1 MVMGK
6 FKKKIWG
13 MLKDYRKIILYIL
26 TFVILYGTLMTGL
39 VTQKYDLKVGDIPKS
54 DIKAHREIIDE
65 VATEA
70 RKKEAEE
77 KVDKQ
82 YSLRTDIQKQ
92 SEDKVR
98 GFFNSVEK
106 IISQEKI
113 EAEQDKEKDKNQI
126 IEEKAKDIPRTDF
139 KITDSQAKILLSLN
153 ESELKNLE
161 TICVEALTKSYE
173 TPIEDGNPQDLSDAK
188 KVYTDYIASSDLSD
202 LQKGIALKF
211 VNVIEPNF
219 FYDKEKTDELIKE
232 TLKQVSPVMIKKNQI
247 VVNEGEPVT
256 AHQLDLL
263 KALGLLSD
271 STSSIY
277 IYIALGFLVAIVMYL
292 QYGYI
297 KKYYP
302 KIYSDFSKIVMISIL
317 NVFPVILARL
327 FGIISNYLIPLACM
341 PMLMT
346 LLLNYKIS
354 LVTSMLNVLLIA
366 GAVGFNANIIVLAVL
381 NVVLAGTLL
390 RKMQQRNDILYSSIT
405 VAVLSSILTF
415 CIGTLTTNNFMEILA
430 DSTFAAAGAVLS
442 GILTIGLLPFFEST
456 FDIVTNAKL
465 LELSNPNS
473 PLLKKLLMEAP
484 GTYHHSI
491 LVANLAELA
500 AEQVGGNPLLAR
512 IGAYYHDIGKTKRPY
527 FFRENQIGKKNP
539 HDRIKP
545 EVSSRIIL
553 SHVKDGVDLA
563 REYNIPKTIEDF
575 IATHHG
581 ETLVKY
587 FYLTVKNNSE
597 NPDEVKEE
605 DFKYPGP
612 KPMSKEQGILMLADS
627 CEAAV
632 RSINEPTEEK
642 IEKMVNNI
650 IDDKLATG
658 QLDNCDLTLRDIS
671 KIKKCFLKALN
682 GIHHERIEYPEDNN
696 KKESK

>member
-1 MVMGK
+1 MGK
-6 FKKKIWG
+6 LKEKTFDIF
-13 MLKDYRKIILYIL
+13 KDYKKIILYII
-26 TFVILYGTLMTGL
+26 TFIVLYCTLMTGII
-39 VTQKYDLKVGDIPKS
+39 TRKYDLKVGDIPKS

-65 VATEA
+65 SATEA

-82 YSLRTDIQKQ
+82 YSLRTDVQKQ
-92 SEDKVR
+92 SEEKIK
-98 GFFNSVEK
+98 GFFSSVEK
-106 IISQEKI
+106 VL
-113 EAEQDKEKDKNQI
+113 AQDKPE
-126 IEEKAKDIPRTDF
+126 EEKAKLIPRAPF
-139 KITDSQAKILLSLN
+139 KITDAQANKIASMNEQSTKKLERVCIDGLN
-153 ESELKNLE
+153 KAY
-161 TICVEALTKSYE
+161 EA
-173 TPIEDGNPQDLSDAK
+173 PIEDGNEQDLKEAK
-188 KVYTDYIASSDLSD
+188 KEYTDFISSSDLSD
-202 LQKGIALKF
+202 SEKAIALNF
-211 VNVIEPNF
+211 VNVVEPNF

-232 TLKQVSPVMIKKNQI
+232 TLKQVPPVMIKKNQI
-247 VVNEGEPVT
+247 VVSEGEPVT
-256 AHQLDLL
+256 AHQLELL
-263 KALGLLSD
+263 GTLGLLSD
-271 STSSIY
+271 SASGIY
-277 IYIALGFLVAIVMYL
+277 IYIALGVLVIIVMYL

-297 KKYYP
+297 HKYYP
-302 KIYSDFSKIVMISIL
+302 NINKEFSKIVMISIL

-327 FGIISNYLIPLACM
+327 FGMMSNYIIPLACM
-341 PMLMT
+341 PMLIT

-354 LVTSMLNVLLIA
+354 LVFSMLNVILIG
-366 GAVGFNANIIVLAVL
+366 GAVGFNPNIIILAIL
-381 NVVLAGTLL
+381 NVVLGGTLL

-415 CIGTLTTNNFMEILA
+415 SVGTLTTNNFMEILA
-430 DSTFAAAGAVLS
+430 DSTFAAAGAILS
-442 GILTIGLLPFFEST
+442 GILTIGVLPFFEST

-465 LELSNPNS
+465 LELSNPNN

-512 IGAYYHDIGKTKRPY
+512 IGAYYHDVGKTKRPY
-527 FFRENQIGKKNP
+527 FFRENQFGKKNP
-539 HDRIKP
+539 HDRLKP
-545 EVSSRIIL
+545 EVSSKIII
-553 SHVKDGVDLA
+553 SHVKDGSELA
-563 REYNIPKTIEDF
+563 KEYNLPKTIHDF
-575 IATHHG
+575 IVTHHG

-597 NPDEVKEE
+597 NPEEVKEE

-612 KPMSKEQGILMLADS
+612 KPMSKEQGIVMLADS
-627 CEAAV
+627 TEAAV

-650 IDDKLATG
+650 IDDKLASG

-682 GIHHERIEYPEDNN
+682 GIHHERIEYPDDN
-696 KKESK
+696 KKEKK

>member
-1 MVMGK
+1 MGK
-6 FKKKIWG
+6 LKEKTFNVF
-13 MLKDYRKIILYIL
+13 KDYKKIILYII
-26 TFVILYGTLMTGL
+26 TFIVLYCTLMTGII
-39 VTQKYDLKVGDIPKS
+39 TRKYDLKVGDIPKS

-65 VATEA
+65 SATEA

-82 YSLRTDIQKQ
+82 YSLRTDVQKQ
-92 SEDKVR
+92 SEEKIK
-98 GFFNSVEK
+98 GFFSSVEK
-106 IISQEKI
+106 VL
-113 EAEQDKEKDKNQI
+113 AQDKTE
-126 IEEKAKDIPRTDF
+126 EEKAKLIPRVPF
-139 KITDSQAKILLSLN
+139 KITDAQANKIASMNEQDIKKLESLCIDALN
-153 ESELKNLE
+153 KAY
-161 TICVEALTKSYE
+161 EA
-173 TPIEDGNPQDLSDAK
+173 PIEDGNNQDLKDAK
-188 KVYTDYIASSDLSD
+188 KEYTDFISSSDLSD
-202 LQKGIALKF
+202 SEKAIALNF
-211 VNVIEPNF
+211 VNVVEPNF

-232 TLKQVSPVMIKKNQI
+232 TLKQVPPVMIKKNQI
-247 VVNEGEPVT
+247 VVSEGEPVT
-256 AHQLDLL
+256 AHQLELL
-263 KALGLLSD
+263 GTLGLLSD
-271 STSSIY
+271 SASGIY
-277 IYIALGFLVAIVMYL
+277 IYIALGILVIIVMYL

-297 KKYYP
+297 HKYYP
-302 KIYSDFSKIVMISIL
+302 NINKEFSKIVMISIL

-327 FGIISNYLIPLACM
+327 FGMMSNYIIPLACM
-341 PMLMT
+341 PMLIT

-354 LVTSMLNVLLIA
+354 LVFSMLNVILIG
-366 GAVGFNANIIVLAVL
+366 GAVGFNPNIIILAIL
-381 NVVLAGTLL
+381 NVVLGGTLL

-415 CIGTLTTNNFMEILA
+415 SVGTLTTNNFMEILA

-442 GILTIGLLPFFEST
+442 GILTIGVLPFFEST

-465 LELSNPNS
+465 LELSNPNN

-512 IGAYYHDIGKTKRPY
+512 IGAYYHDVGKTKRPY
-527 FFRENQIGKKNP
+527 FFRENQFGKKNP
-539 HDRIKP
+539 HDRLKP
-545 EVSSRIIL
+545 EVSSKIII
-553 SHVKDGVDLA
+553 SHVKDGSELA
-563 REYNIPKTIEDF
+563 KEYNLPKTIHDF
-575 IATHHG
+575 IVTHHG

-612 KPMSKEQGILMLADS
+612 KPMSKEQGIVMLADS
-627 CEAAV
+627 TEAAV

-682 GIHHERIEYPEDNN
+682 GIHHERIEYPDDN
-696 KKESK
+696 KKEKK

>member
-1 MVMGK
+1 MGK
-6 FKKKIWG
+6 LKEKTFDIF
-13 MLKDYRKIILYIL
+13 KDYKKIILYII
-26 TFVILYGTLMTGL
+26 TFIVLYCTLMTGII
-39 VTQKYDLKVGDIPKS
+39 TRKYDLKVGDIPKS

-65 VATEA
+65 SATEA

-82 YSLRTDIQKQ
+82 YSLRTDVQKQ
-92 SEDKVR
+92 SEEKIK
-98 GFFNSVEK
+98 GFFSSVEK
-106 IISQEKI
+106 VL
-113 EAEQDKEKDKNQI
+113 AQDKPE
-126 IEEKAKDIPRTDF
+126 EEKAKLIPRAPF
-139 KITDSQAKILLSLN
+139 KITDAQANKIASMNEQSTKKLESVCIDGLN
-153 ESELKNLE
+153 KAY
-161 TICVEALTKSYE
+161 EA
-173 TPIEDGNPQDLSDAK
+173 PIEDGNEQDLKEAK
-188 KVYTDYIASSDLSD
+188 KEYTDFISSSDLSD
-202 LQKGIALKF
+202 SEKAIALNF
-211 VNVIEPNF
+211 VNVVEPNF

-232 TLKQVSPVMIKKNQI
+232 TLKQVPPVMIKKNQI
-247 VVNEGEPVT
+247 VVSEGEPVT
-256 AHQLDLL
+256 AHQLELL
-263 KALGLLSD
+263 GTLGLLSD
-271 STSSIY
+271 SASALY
-277 IYIALGFLVAIVMYL
+277 IYIALGVLVIIVMYL

-297 KKYYP
+297 NKYYP
-302 KIYSDFSKIVMISIL
+302 DINKEFSKIVMISIL

-327 FGIISNYLIPLACM
+327 FGMMSNYIIPLACM
-341 PMLMT
+341 PMLIT

-354 LVTSMLNVLLIA
+354 LVFSMLNVILIG
-366 GAVGFNANIIVLAVL
+366 GAVGFNPNIIILAIL
-381 NVVLAGTLL
+381 NVVLGGTLL

-415 CIGTLTTNNFMEILA
+415 SVGTLTTNNFMEILA
-430 DSTFAAAGAVLS
+430 DSTFAAAGAILS
-442 GILTIGLLPFFEST
+442 GILTIGVLPFFEST

-465 LELSNPNS
+465 LELSNPNN

-512 IGAYYHDIGKTKRPY
+512 IGAYYHDVGKTKRPY
-527 FFRENQIGKKNP
+527 FFRENQFGKKNP
-539 HDRIKP
+539 HDRLKP
-545 EVSSRIIL
+545 EVSSKIII
-553 SHVKDGVDLA
+553 SHVKDGSELA
-563 REYNIPKTIEDF
+563 KEYNLPKTIHDF
-575 IATHHG
+575 IVTHHG

-597 NPDEVKEE
+597 NPEEVKEE

-612 KPMSKEQGILMLADS
+612 KPMSKEQGIVMLADS
-627 CEAAV
+627 TEAAV

-650 IDDKLATG
+650 IDDKLASG

-682 GIHHERIEYPEDNN
+682 GIHHERIEYPDDN
-696 KKESK
+696 KKEKK

>member
-1 MVMGK
+1 MGK
-6 FKKKIWG
+6 LKEKTFDIF
-13 MLKDYRKIILYIL
+13 KDYKKIILYII
-26 TFVILYGTLMTGL
+26 TFIVLYCTLMTGII
-39 VTQKYDLKVGDIPKS
+39 TRKYDLKVGDIPKS

-65 VATEA
+65 SATEA

-82 YSLRTDIQKQ
+82 YSLRTDVQKQ
-92 SEDKVR
+92 SEEKIK
-98 GFFNSVEK
+98 GFFSSVEK
-106 IISQEKI
+106 VL
-113 EAEQDKEKDKNQI
+113 AQDKPE
-126 IEEKAKDIPRTDF
+126 EEKAKLIPRAPF
-139 KITDSQAKILLSLN
+139 KITDAQANKIASMNEQSTKKLESVCIDALN
-153 ESELKNLE
+153 KAY
-161 TICVEALTKSYE
+161 EA
-173 TPIEDGNPQDLSDAK
+173 PIEDGNEQDLKEAK
-188 KVYTDYIASSDLSD
+188 KEYTDFISSSDLSD
-202 LQKGIALKF
+202 SEKAIALNF
-211 VNVIEPNF
+211 VNVVEPNF

-232 TLKQVSPVMIKKNQI
+232 TLKQVPPVMIKKNQI
-247 VVNEGEPVT
+247 VVSEGEPVT
-256 AHQLDLL
+256 AHQLELL
-263 KALGLLSD
+263 GTLGLLSD
-271 STSSIY
+271 SASALY
-277 IYIALGFLVAIVMYL
+277 IYIALGVLVIIVMYL

-297 KKYYP
+297 HKYYP
-302 KIYSDFSKIVMISIL
+302 AINKEFSKIVMISIL

-327 FGIISNYLIPLACM
+327 FGMMSNYIIPLACM
-341 PMLMT
+341 PMLIT

-354 LVTSMLNVLLIA
+354 LVFSMLNVILIG
-366 GAVGFNANIIVLAVL
+366 GAVGFNPNIIILAIL
-381 NVVLAGTLL
+381 NVVLGGTLL

-415 CIGTLTTNNFMEILA
+415 SVGTLTTNNFMEILA
-430 DSTFAAAGAVLS
+430 DSTFAAAGAILS
-442 GILTIGLLPFFEST
+442 GILTIGVLPFFEST

-465 LELSNPNS
+465 LELSNPNN

-512 IGAYYHDIGKTKRPY
+512 IGAYYHDVGKTKRPY
-527 FFRENQIGKKNP
+527 FFRENQFGKKNP
-539 HDRIKP
+539 HDRLKP
-545 EVSSRIIL
+545 EVSSKIII
-553 SHVKDGVDLA
+553 SHVKDGSELA
-563 REYNIPKTIEDF
+563 KEYNLPKTIHDF
-575 IATHHG
+575 IVTHHG

-612 KPMSKEQGILMLADS
+612 KPMSKEQGIVMLADS
-627 CEAAV
+627 TEAAV

-650 IDDKLATG
+650 IDDKLASG

-682 GIHHERIEYPEDNN
+682 GIHHERIEYPDDN
-696 KKESK
+696 KKEKK

>member
-1 MVMGK
+1 MGK
-6 FKKKIWG
+6 LKEKTFNVF
-13 MLKDYRKIILYIL
+13 KDYKKIILYII
-26 TFVILYGTLMTGL
+26 TFIVLYCTLMTGII
-39 VTQKYDLKVGDIPKS
+39 TRKYDLKVGDIPKS

-65 VATEA
+65 SATEA

-82 YSLRTDIQKQ
+82 YSLRTDVQKQ
-92 SEDKVR
+92 SEEKIK
-98 GFFNSVEK
+98 GFFSSVEK
-106 IISQEKI
+106 VL
-113 EAEQDKEKDKNQI
+113 AQDKPE
-126 IEEKAKDIPRTDF
+126 EEKAKLIPRVPF
-139 KITDSQAKILLSLN
+139 KITDAQANKIASMNEQDIKKLESLCIDALN
-153 ESELKNLE
+153 KAY
-161 TICVEALTKSYE
+161 EA
-173 TPIEDGNPQDLSDAK
+173 PIEDGNNQDLKDAK
-188 KVYTDYIASSDLSD
+188 KEYTDFISSSDLSD
-202 LQKGIALKF
+202 SEKAIALNF
-211 VNVIEPNF
+211 VNVVEPNF

-232 TLKQVSPVMIKKNQI
+232 TLKQVPPVMIKKNQI
-247 VVNEGEPVT
+247 VVSEGEPVT
-256 AHQLDLL
+256 AHQLELL
-263 KALGLLSD
+263 GTLGLLSD
-271 STSSIY
+271 SASGIY
-277 IYIALGFLVAIVMYL
+277 IYIALGILVIIVMYL

-297 KKYYP
+297 HKYYP
-302 KIYSDFSKIVMISIL
+302 NINKEFSKIVMISIL

-327 FGIISNYLIPLACM
+327 FGMMSNYIIPLACM
-341 PMLMT
+341 PMLIT

-354 LVTSMLNVLLIA
+354 LVFSMLNVILIG
-366 GAVGFNANIIVLAVL
+366 GAVGFNPNIIILAIL
-381 NVVLAGTLL
+381 NVVLGGTLL

-415 CIGTLTTNNFMEILA
+415 SVGTLTTNNFMEILA

-442 GILTIGLLPFFEST
+442 GILTIGVLPFFEST
-456 FDIVTNAKL
+456 FYIVTNAKL
-465 LELSNPNS
+465 LELSNPNN

-512 IGAYYHDIGKTKRPY
+512 IGAYYHDVGKTKRPY
-527 FFRENQIGKKNP
+527 FFRENQFGKKNP
-539 HDRIKP
+539 HDRLKP
-545 EVSSRIIL
+545 EVSSKIII
-553 SHVKDGVDLA
+553 SHVKDGSELA
-563 REYNIPKTIEDF
+563 KEYNLPKTIHDF
-575 IATHHG
+575 IVTHHG

-612 KPMSKEQGILMLADS
+612 KPMSKEQGIVMLADS
-627 CEAAV
+627 TEAAV

-682 GIHHERIEYPEDNN
+682 GIHHERIEYPDDN
-696 KKESK
+696 KKEKK

>member
-1 MVMGK
+1 MGK
-6 FKKKIWG
+6 LKEKTFDIF
-13 MLKDYRKIILYIL
+13 KDYKKIILYII
-26 TFVILYGTLMTGL
+26 TFIVLYCTLMTGII
-39 VTQKYDLKVGDIPKS
+39 TRKYDLKVGDIPKS

-65 VATEA
+65 SATEA

-82 YSLRTDIQKQ
+82 YSLRTDVQKQ
-92 SEDKVR
+92 SEEKIK
-98 GFFNSVEK
+98 GFFSSVEK
-106 IISQEKI
+106 VL
-113 EAEQDKEKDKNQI
+113 AQDKPE
-126 IEEKAKDIPRTDF
+126 EEKAKLIPRAPF
-139 KITDSQAKILLSLN
+139 KITDAQANKIASMNEQSTKKLESVCIDGLN
-153 ESELKNLE
+153 KAY
-161 TICVEALTKSYE
+161 EA
-173 TPIEDGNPQDLSDAK
+173 PIEDGNEQDLKEAK
-188 KVYTDYIASSDLSD
+188 KEYTDFISSSDLSD
-202 LQKGIALKF
+202 SEKAIALNF
-211 VNVIEPNF
+211 VNVVEPNF

-232 TLKQVSPVMIKKNQI
+232 TLKQVPPVMIKKNQI
-247 VVNEGEPVT
+247 VVSEGEPVT
-256 AHQLDLL
+256 AHQLELL
-263 KALGLLSD
+263 GTLGLLSD
-271 STSSIY
+271 SASALY
-277 IYIALGFLVAIVMYL
+277 IYIALGVLVIIVMYL

-297 KKYYP
+297 HKYYP
-302 KIYSDFSKIVMISIL
+302 AINKEFSKIVMISIL

-327 FGIISNYLIPLACM
+327 FGMMSNYIIPLACM
-341 PMLMT
+341 PMLIT

-354 LVTSMLNVLLIA
+354 LVFSMLNVILIG
-366 GAVGFNANIIVLAVL
+366 GAVGFNPNIIILAIL
-381 NVVLAGTLL
+381 NVVLGGTLL

-415 CIGTLTTNNFMEILA
+415 SVGTLTTNNFMEILA
-430 DSTFAAAGAVLS
+430 DSTFAAAGAILS
-442 GILTIGLLPFFEST
+442 GILTIGVLPFFEST

-465 LELSNPNS
+465 LELSNPNN

-512 IGAYYHDIGKTKRPY
+512 IGAYYHDVGKTKRPY
-527 FFRENQIGKKNP
+527 FFRENQFGKKNP
-539 HDRIKP
+539 HDRLKP
-545 EVSSRIIL
+545 EVSSKIII
-553 SHVKDGVDLA
+553 SHVKDGSELA
-563 REYNIPKTIEDF
+563 KEYNLPKTIHDF
-575 IATHHG
+575 IVTHHG

-612 KPMSKEQGILMLADS
+612 KPMSKEQGIVMLADS
-627 CEAAV
+627 TEAAV

-682 GIHHERIEYPEDNN
+682 GIHHERIEYPDDN
-696 KKESK
+696 KKEKK

>member
-1 MVMGK
+1 MGK
-6 FKKKIWG
+6 LKEKTFNVF
-13 MLKDYRKIILYIL
+13 KDYKKIILYII
-26 TFVILYGTLMTGL
+26 TFIVLYCTLMTGII
-39 VTQKYDLKVGDIPKS
+39 TRKYDLKVGDIPKS

-65 VATEA
+65 SATEA

-82 YSLRTDIQKQ
+82 YSLRTDVQKQ
-92 SEDKVR
+92 SEEKIK
-98 GFFNSVEK
+98 GFFSSVEK
-106 IISQEKI
+106 VL
-113 EAEQDKEKDKNQI
+113 AQDKPE
-126 IEEKAKDIPRTDF
+126 EEKAKLIPRVPF
-139 KITDSQAKILLSLN
+139 KITDAQANKIASMNEQDIKKLESLCIDALN
-153 ESELKNLE
+153 KAY
-161 TICVEALTKSYE
+161 EA
-173 TPIEDGNPQDLSDAK
+173 PIEDGNNQDLKDAK
-188 KVYTDYIASSDLSD
+188 KEYTDFISSSDLSD
-202 LQKGIALKF
+202 SEKAIALNF
-211 VNVIEPNF
+211 VNVVEPNF

-232 TLKQVSPVMIKKNQI
+232 TLKQVPPVMIKKNQI
-247 VVNEGEPVT
+247 VVSEGEPVT
-256 AHQLDLL
+256 AHQLELL
-263 KALGLLSD
+263 GTLGLLSD
-271 STSSIY
+271 SASGIY
-277 IYIALGFLVAIVMYL
+277 IYIALGILVIIVMYL

-297 KKYYP
+297 HKYYP
-302 KIYSDFSKIVMISIL
+302 TINKEFSKIVMISIL

-327 FGIISNYLIPLACM
+327 FGMMSNYIIPLACM
-341 PMLMT
+341 PMLIT

-354 LVTSMLNVLLIA
+354 LVFSMLNVILIG
-366 GAVGFNANIIVLAVL
+366 GAVGFNPNIIILAIL
-381 NVVLAGTLL
+381 NVVLGGTLL

-415 CIGTLTTNNFMEILA
+415 SVGTLTTNNFMEILA

-442 GILTIGLLPFFEST
+442 GILTIGVLPFFEST

-465 LELSNPNS
+465 LELSNPNN

-512 IGAYYHDIGKTKRPY
+512 IGAYYHDVGKTKRPY
-527 FFRENQIGKKNP
+527 FFRENQFGKKNP
-539 HDRIKP
+539 HDRLKP
-545 EVSSRIIL
+545 EVSSKIII
-553 SHVKDGVDLA
+553 SHVKDGSELA
-563 REYNIPKTIEDF
+563 KEYNLPKTIHDF
-575 IATHHG
+575 IVTHHG

-612 KPMSKEQGILMLADS
+612 KPMSKEQGIVMLADS
-627 CEAAV
+627 TEAAV

-682 GIHHERIEYPEDNN
+682 GIHHERIEYPDDN
-696 KKESK
+696 KKEKK

>member
-1 MVMGK
+1 MGK
-6 FKKKIWG
+6 LKEKTFDIF
-13 MLKDYRKIILYIL
+13 KDYKKIILYII
-26 TFVILYGTLMTGL
+26 TFIVLYCTLMTGII
-39 VTQKYDLKVGDIPKS
+39 TRKYDLKVGDIPKS

-65 VATEA
+65 SATEA

-82 YSLRTDIQKQ
+82 YSLRTDVQKQ
-92 SEDKVR
+92 SEEKIK
-98 GFFNSVEK
+98 GFFSSVEK
-106 IISQEKI
+106 VL
-113 EAEQDKEKDKNQI
+113 AQDKPE
-126 IEEKAKDIPRTDF
+126 EEKAKLIPRAPF
-139 KITDSQAKILLSLN
+139 KITDAQANKIASMNEQSTKKLESVCIDGLN
-153 ESELKNLE
+153 KAY
-161 TICVEALTKSYE
+161 EA
-173 TPIEDGNPQDLSDAK
+173 PIEDGNEQDLKEAK
-188 KVYTDYIASSDLSD
+188 KEYTDFISSSDLSD
-202 LQKGIALKF
+202 SEKAIALNF
-211 VNVIEPNF
+211 VNVVEPNF

-232 TLKQVSPVMIKKNQI
+232 TLKQVPPVMIKKNQI
-247 VVNEGEPVT
+247 VVSEGEPVT
-256 AHQLDLL
+256 AHQLELL
-263 KALGLLSD
+263 GTLGLLSD
-271 STSSIY
+271 SASAIC
-277 IYIALGFLVAIVMYL
+277 IYIALGVLVIIVMYL

-297 KKYYP
+297 HKYYTAIN
-302 KIYSDFSKIVMISIL
+302 KEFSKIVMISIL

-327 FGIISNYLIPLACM
+327 FGMMSNYIIPLACM
-341 PMLMT
+341 PMLIT

-354 LVTSMLNVLLIA
+354 LVFSMLNVILIG
-366 GAVGFNANIIVLAVL
+366 GAVGFNPNIIILAIL
-381 NVVLAGTLL
+381 NVVLGGTLL

-415 CIGTLTTNNFMEILA
+415 SVGTLTTNNFMEILA
-430 DSTFAAAGAVLS
+430 DSTFAAAGAILS
-442 GILTIGLLPFFEST
+442 GILTIGVLPFFEST

-465 LELSNPNS
+465 LELSNPNN

-512 IGAYYHDIGKTKRPY
+512 IGAYYHDVGKTKRPY
-527 FFRENQIGKKNP
+527 FFRENQFGKKNP
-539 HDRIKP
+539 HDRLKP
-545 EVSSRIIL
+545 EASSKIII
-553 SHVKDGVDLA
+553 SHVKDGSELA
-563 REYNIPKTIEDF
+563 KEYNLPKTIHDF
-575 IATHHG
+575 IVTHHG

-612 KPMSKEQGILMLADS
+612 KPMSKEQGIVMLADS
-627 CEAAV
+627 TEAAV

-650 IDDKLATG
+650 IDDKLASG

-682 GIHHERIEYPEDNN
+682 GIHHERIEYPDDN
-696 KKESK
+696 KKEKK

>member
-1 MVMGK
+1 MGK
-6 FKKKIWG
+6 LKEKTFNVF
-13 MLKDYRKIILYIL
+13 KDYKKIILYII
-26 TFVILYGTLMTGL
+26 TFIVLYCTLMTGII
-39 VTQKYDLKVGDIPKS
+39 TRKYDLKVGDIPKS

-65 VATEA
+65 SATEA

-82 YSLRTDIQKQ
+82 YSLRTDVQKQ
-92 SEDKVR
+92 SEEKIK
-98 GFFNSVEK
+98 GFFSSVEK
-106 IISQEKI
+106 VL
-113 EAEQDKEKDKNQI
+113 AQDKPE
-126 IEEKAKDIPRTDF
+126 EEKAKLIPRVPF
-139 KITDSQAKILLSLN
+139 KITDAQANKIASMNEQDIKKLESLCIDALN
-153 ESELKNLE
+153 K
-161 TICVEALTKSYE
+161 VYEA
-173 TPIEDGNPQDLSDAK
+173 PIEDGNNQDLKDAK
-188 KVYTDYIASSDLSD
+188 KEYTDFISSSDLSD
-202 LQKGIALKF
+202 SEKAIALNF
-211 VNVIEPNF
+211 VNVVEPNF

-232 TLKQVSPVMIKKNQI
+232 TLKQVPPVMIKKNQI
-247 VVNEGEPVT
+247 VVSEGEPVT
-256 AHQLDLL
+256 AHQLELL
-263 KALGLLSD
+263 GTLGLLSD
-271 STSSIY
+271 SASGIY
-277 IYIALGFLVAIVMYL
+277 IYIALGILVIIVMYL

-297 KKYYP
+297 HKYYP
-302 KIYSDFSKIVMISIL
+302 NINKEFSKIVMISIL

-327 FGIISNYLIPLACM
+327 FGMMSNYIIPLACM
-341 PMLMT
+341 PMLIT

-354 LVTSMLNVLLIA
+354 LVFSMLNVILIG
-366 GAVGFNANIIVLAVL
+366 GAVGFNPNIIILAIL
-381 NVVLAGTLL
+381 NVVLGGTLL

-415 CIGTLTTNNFMEILA
+415 SVGTLTTNNFMEILA

-442 GILTIGLLPFFEST
+442 GILTIGVLPFFEST

-465 LELSNPNS
+465 LELSNPNN

-512 IGAYYHDIGKTKRPY
+512 IGAYYHDVGKTKRPY
-527 FFRENQIGKKNP
+527 FFRENQFGKKNP
-539 HDRIKP
+539 HDRLKP
-545 EVSSRIIL
+545 EVSSKIII
-553 SHVKDGVDLA
+553 SHVKDGSELA
-563 REYNIPKTIEDF
+563 KEYNLPKTIHDF
-575 IATHHG
+575 IVTHHG

-612 KPMSKEQGILMLADS
+612 KPMSKEQGIVMLADS
-627 CEAAV
+627 TEAAV

-682 GIHHERIEYPEDNN
+682 GIHHERIEYPDDN
-696 KKESK
+696 KKEKK

>member
-1 MVMGK
+1 MGK
-6 FKKKIWG
+6 LKEKTFNVF
-13 MLKDYRKIILYIL
+13 KDYKKIILYII
-26 TFVILYGTLMTGL
+26 TFIVLYCTLMTGII
-39 VTQKYDLKVGDIPKS
+39 TRKYDLKVGDIPKS

-65 VATEA
+65 SATEA

-82 YSLRTDIQKQ
+82 YSLRTDVQKQ
-92 SEDKVR
+92 SEEKIK
-98 GFFNSVEK
+98 GFFSSVEK
-106 IISQEKI
+106 VL
-113 EAEQDKEKDKNQI
+113 AQDKPE
-126 IEEKAKDIPRTDF
+126 EEKAKLIPRAPF
-139 KITDSQAKILLSLN
+139 KITDAQANKIASMNEQSTKKLESVCIDGLN
-153 ESELKNLE
+153 KAY
-161 TICVEALTKSYE
+161 EA
-173 TPIEDGNPQDLSDAK
+173 PIEDGNEQDLKEAK
-188 KVYTDYIASSDLSD
+188 KEYTDFISSSDLSD
-202 LQKGIALKF
+202 SEKAIALNF
-211 VNVIEPNF
+211 VNVVEPNF

-232 TLKQVSPVMIKKNQI
+232 TLKQVPPVMIKKNQI
-247 VVNEGEPVT
+247 VVSEGEPVT
-256 AHQLDLL
+256 AHQLELL
-263 KALGLLSD
+263 GTLGLLSD
-271 STSSIY
+271 SASALY
-277 IYIALGFLVAIVMYL
+277 IYIALGVLVIIVMYL

-297 KKYYP
+297 HKYYP
-302 KIYSDFSKIVMISIL
+302 AINKEFSKIVMISIL

-327 FGIISNYLIPLACM
+327 FGMMSNYIIPLACM
-341 PMLMT
+341 PMLIT

-354 LVTSMLNVLLIA
+354 LVFSMLNVILIG
-366 GAVGFNANIIVLAVL
+366 GAVGFNPNIIILAIL
-381 NVVLAGTLL
+381 NVVLGGTLL

-415 CIGTLTTNNFMEILA
+415 SVGTLTTNNFMEILA
-430 DSTFAAAGAVLS
+430 DSTFAAAGAILS
-442 GILTIGLLPFFEST
+442 GILTIGVLPFFEST

-465 LELSNPNS
+465 LELSNPNN

-512 IGAYYHDIGKTKRPY
+512 IGAYYHDVGKTKRPY
-527 FFRENQIGKKNP
+527 FFRENQFGKKNP
-539 HDRIKP
+539 HDRLKP
-545 EVSSRIIL
+545 EVSSKIII
-553 SHVKDGVDLA
+553 SHVKDGSELA
-563 REYNIPKTIEDF
+563 KEYNLPKTIHDF
-575 IATHHG
+575 IVTHHG

-597 NPDEVKEE
+597 NPEEVKEE

-612 KPMSKEQGILMLADS
+612 KPMSKEQGIVMLADS
-627 CEAAV
+627 TEAAV

-650 IDDKLATG
+650 IDDKLASG

-682 GIHHERIEYPEDNN
+682 GIHHERIEYPDDN
-696 KKESK
+696 KKEKK

>member
-1 MVMGK
+1 MGNLK
-6 FKKKIWG
+6 EKTFDIF
-13 MLKDYRKIILYIL
+13 KDYKKIILYII
-26 TFVILYGTLMTGL
+26 TFIVLYCTLMTGII
-39 VTQKYDLKVGDIPKS
+39 TRKYDLKVGDIPKS

-65 VATEA
+65 SATEA

-82 YSLRTDIQKQ
+82 YSLRTDVQKQ
-92 SEDKVR
+92 SEEKIK
-98 GFFNSVEK
+98 GFFSSVEK
-106 IISQEKI
+106 VL
-113 EAEQDKEKDKNQI
+113 AQDKPE
-126 IEEKAKDIPRTDF
+126 EEKAKLIPRAPF
-139 KITDSQAKILLSLN
+139 KITDAQANKIASMNEQSTKKLESVCIDGLN
-153 ESELKNLE
+153 KAY
-161 TICVEALTKSYE
+161 EA
-173 TPIEDGNPQDLSDAK
+173 PIEDGNEQDLKEAK
-188 KVYTDYIASSDLSD
+188 KEYTDFISSSDLSD
-202 LQKGIALKF
+202 SEKAIALNF
-211 VNVIEPNF
+211 VNVVEPNF

-232 TLKQVSPVMIKKNQI
+232 TLKQVPPVMIKKNQI
-247 VVNEGEPVT
+247 VVSEGEPVT
-256 AHQLDLL
+256 AHQLELL
-263 KALGLLSD
+263 GTLGLLSD
-271 STSSIY
+271 SASALY
-277 IYIALGFLVAIVMYL
+277 IYIALGVLVIIVMYL

-297 KKYYP
+297 HKYYP
-302 KIYSDFSKIVMISIL
+302 AINKEFSKIVMISIL

-327 FGIISNYLIPLACM
+327 FGMMSNYIIPLACM
-341 PMLMT
+341 PMLIT

-354 LVTSMLNVLLIA
+354 LVFSMLNVILIG
-366 GAVGFNANIIVLAVL
+366 GAVGFNPNIIILAIL
-381 NVVLAGTLL
+381 NVVLGGTLL

-415 CIGTLTTNNFMEILA
+415 SVGTLTTNNFMEILA
-430 DSTFAAAGAVLS
+430 DSTFAAAGAILS
-442 GILTIGLLPFFEST
+442 GILTIGVLPFFEST

-465 LELSNPNS
+465 LELSNPNN

-512 IGAYYHDIGKTKRPY
+512 IGAYYHDVGKTKRPY
-527 FFRENQIGKKNP
+527 FFRENQFGKKNP
-539 HDRIKP
+539 HDRLKP
-545 EVSSRIIL
+545 EVSSKIII
-553 SHVKDGVDLA
+553 SHVKDGSELA
-563 REYNIPKTIEDF
+563 KEYNLPKTIHDF
-575 IATHHG
+575 IVTHHG

-597 NPDEVKEE
+597 NPEEVKEE

-612 KPMSKEQGILMLADS
+612 KPMSKEQGIVMLADS
-627 CEAAV
+627 TEAAV

-650 IDDKLATG
+650 IDDKLASG

-682 GIHHERIEYPEDNN
+682 GIHHERIEYPDDN
-696 KKESK
+696 KKEKK

>member
-1 MVMGK
+1 MGK
-6 FKKKIWG
+6 LKEKTFDIF
-13 MLKDYRKIILYIL
+13 KDYKKIILYII
-26 TFVILYGTLMTGL
+26 TFIVLYCTLMTGII
-39 VTQKYDLKVGDIPKS
+39 TRKYDLKVGDIPKS

-65 VATEA
+65 SATEA

-82 YSLRTDIQKQ
+82 YSLRTDVQKQ
-92 SEDKVR
+92 SEEKIK
-98 GFFNSVEK
+98 GFFSSVEK
-106 IISQEKI
+106 VL
-113 EAEQDKEKDKNQI
+113 AQDKPE
-126 IEEKAKDIPRTDF
+126 EEKAKVIPRAPF
-139 KITDSQAKILLSLN
+139 KITDSQANKIASMNEQSTKKLESVCIDGLN
-153 ESELKNLE
+153 KAY
-161 TICVEALTKSYE
+161 EA
-173 TPIEDGNPQDLSDAK
+173 PIEDGNEQDLKEAK
-188 KVYTDYIASSDLSD
+188 KEYTDFISSSDLSD
-202 LQKGIALKF
+202 SEKAIALNF
-211 VNVIEPNF
+211 VNVVEPNF

-232 TLKQVSPVMIKKNQI
+232 TLKQVPPVMIKKNQI
-247 VVNEGEPVT
+247 VVSEGEPVT
-256 AHQLDLL
+256 AHQLELL
-263 KALGLLSD
+263 GTLGLLSD
-271 STSSIY
+271 SASALY
-277 IYIALGFLVAIVMYL
+277 IYIALGVLVIIVMYL

-297 KKYYP
+297 NKYYP
-302 KIYSDFSKIVMISIL
+302 DINKEFSKIVMISIL

-327 FGIISNYLIPLACM
+327 FGMMSNYIIPLACM
-341 PMLMT
+341 PMLIT

-354 LVTSMLNVLLIA
+354 LVFSMLNVILIG
-366 GAVGFNANIIVLAVL
+366 GAVGFNPNIIILAIL
-381 NVVLAGTLL
+381 NVVLGGTLL

-415 CIGTLTTNNFMEILA
+415 SVGTLTTNNFMEILA
-430 DSTFAAAGAVLS
+430 DSTFAAAGAILS
-442 GILTIGLLPFFEST
+442 GILTIGVLPFFEST

-465 LELSNPNS
+465 LELSNPNN

-512 IGAYYHDIGKTKRPY
+512 IGAYYHDVGKTKRPY
-527 FFRENQIGKKNP
+527 FFRENQFGKKNP
-539 HDRIKP
+539 HDRLKP
-545 EVSSRIIL
+545 EVSSKIII
-553 SHVKDGVDLA
+553 SHVKDGSELA
-563 REYNIPKTIEDF
+563 KEYNLPKTIHDF
-575 IATHHG
+575 IVTHHG

-612 KPMSKEQGILMLADS
+612 KPMSKEQGIVMLADS
-627 CEAAV
+627 TEAAV

-650 IDDKLATG
+650 IDDKLASG

-682 GIHHERIEYPEDNN
+682 GIHHERIEYPDDN
-696 KKESK
+696 KKEKK

>member
-1 MVMGK
+1 MGK
-6 FKKKIWG
+6 LKEKTFDIF
-13 MLKDYRKIILYIL
+13 KDYKKIILYII
-26 TFVILYGTLMTGL
+26 TFIVLYCTLMTGII
-39 VTQKYDLKVGDIPKS
+39 TRKYDLKVGDIPKS

-65 VATEA
+65 SATEA

-82 YSLRTDIQKQ
+82 YSLRTDVQKQ
-92 SEDKVR
+92 SEEKIK
-98 GFFNSVEK
+98 GFFSSVEK
-106 IISQEKI
+106 VL
-113 EAEQDKEKDKNQI
+113 AQDKPE
-126 IEEKAKDIPRTDF
+126 EEKAKLIPRVPF
-139 KITDSQAKILLSLN
+139 KITDAQANKIASMNEQDIKKLESLCIDALN
-153 ESELKNLE
+153 KAY
-161 TICVEALTKSYE
+161 EA
-173 TPIEDGNPQDLSDAK
+173 PIEDGNNQDLKDAK
-188 KVYTDYIASSDLSD
+188 KEYTDFISSSDLSD
-202 LQKGIALKF
+202 SEKAIALNF
-211 VNVIEPNF
+211 VNVVEPNF

-232 TLKQVSPVMIKKNQI
+232 TLKQVPPVMIKKNQI
-247 VVNEGEPVT
+247 VVSEGEPVT
-256 AHQLDLL
+256 AHQLELL
-263 KALGLLSD
+263 GTLGLLSD
-271 STSSIY
+271 SASGIY
-277 IYIALGFLVAIVMYL
+277 IYIALGILVIIVMYL

-297 KKYYP
+297 HKYYP
-302 KIYSDFSKIVMISIL
+302 NINKEFSKIVMISIL

-327 FGIISNYLIPLACM
+327 FGMMSNYIIPLACM
-341 PMLMT
+341 PMLIT

-354 LVTSMLNVLLIA
+354 LVFSMLNVILIG
-366 GAVGFNANIIVLAVL
+366 GAVGFNPNIIILAIL
-381 NVVLAGTLL
+381 NVVLGGTLL

-415 CIGTLTTNNFMEILA
+415 SVGTLTTNNFMEILA

-442 GILTIGLLPFFEST
+442 GILTIGVLPFFEST

-465 LELSNPNS
+465 LELSNPNN

-512 IGAYYHDIGKTKRPY
+512 IGAYYHDVGKTKRPY
-527 FFRENQIGKKNP
+527 FFRENQFGKKNP
-539 HDRIKP
+539 HDRLKP
-545 EVSSRIIL
+545 EVSSKIII
-553 SHVKDGVDLA
+553 SHVKDGSELA
-563 REYNIPKTIEDF
+563 KEYNLPKTIHDF
-575 IATHHG
+575 IVTHHG

-612 KPMSKEQGILMLADS
+612 KPMSKEQGIVMLADS
-627 CEAAV
+627 TEAAV

-682 GIHHERIEYPEDNN
+682 GIHHERIEYPDDN
-696 KKESK
+696 KKEKK

>member
-1 MVMGK
+1 MGK
-6 FKKKIWG
+6 LKEKTFNIF
-13 MLKDYRKIILYIL
+13 KDYKKIILYII
-26 TFVILYGTLMTGL
+26 TFIVLYCTLMTGII
-39 VTQKYDLKVGDIPKS
+39 TRKYDLKVGDIPKS

-65 VATEA
+65 SATEA

-82 YSLRTDIQKQ
+82 YSLRTDVQKQ
-92 SEDKVR
+92 SEEKIK
-98 GFFNSVEK
+98 GFFSSVEK
-106 IISQEKI
+106 VL
-113 EAEQDKEKDKNQI
+113 AQDKPE
-126 IEEKAKDIPRTDF
+126 EEKAKLIPRAPF
-139 KITDSQAKILLSLN
+139 KITDAQANKIASMNEQSTKKLESVCIDGLN
-153 ESELKNLE
+153 KAY
-161 TICVEALTKSYE
+161 EA
-173 TPIEDGNPQDLSDAK
+173 PIEDGNEQDLKEAK
-188 KVYTDYIASSDLSD
+188 KEYTDFISSSDLSD
-202 LQKGIALKF
+202 SEKAIALNF
-211 VNVIEPNF
+211 VNVVEPNF

-232 TLKQVSPVMIKKNQI
+232 TLKQVPPVMIKKNQI
-247 VVNEGEPVT
+247 VVSEGEPVT
-256 AHQLDLL
+256 AHQLELL
-263 KALGLLSD
+263 GTLGLLSD
-271 STSSIY
+271 SASALY
-277 IYIALGFLVAIVMYL
+277 IYIALGVLVIIVMYL

-297 KKYYP
+297 HKYYP
-302 KIYSDFSKIVMISIL
+302 AINKEFSKIVMISIL

-327 FGIISNYLIPLACM
+327 FGMMSNYIIPLACM
-341 PMLMT
+341 PMLIT

-354 LVTSMLNVLLIA
+354 LVFSMLNVILIG
-366 GAVGFNANIIVLAVL
+366 GAVGFNPNIIILAIL
-381 NVVLAGTLL
+381 NVVLGGTLL

-415 CIGTLTTNNFMEILA
+415 SVGTLTTNNFMEILA
-430 DSTFAAAGAVLS
+430 DSTFAAAGAILS
-442 GILTIGLLPFFEST
+442 GILTIGVLPFFEST

-465 LELSNPNS
+465 LELSNPNN

-512 IGAYYHDIGKTKRPY
+512 IGAYYHDVGKTKRPY
-527 FFRENQIGKKNP
+527 FFRENQFGKKNP
-539 HDRIKP
+539 HDRLKP
-545 EVSSRIIL
+545 EVSSKIII
-553 SHVKDGVDLA
+553 SHVKDGSELA
-563 REYNIPKTIEDF
+563 KEYNLPKTIHDF
-575 IATHHG
+575 IVTHHG

-597 NPDEVKEE
+597 NPEEVKEE

-612 KPMSKEQGILMLADS
+612 KPMSKEQGIVMLADS
-627 CEAAV
+627 TEAAV

-650 IDDKLATG
+650 IDDKLASG

-682 GIHHERIEYPEDNN
+682 GIHHERIEYPDDN
-696 KKESK
+696 KKEKK

>member
-1 MVMGK
+1 MGK
-6 FKKKIWG
+6 LKEKIFDIF
-13 MLKDYRKIILYIL
+13 KDYKKIILYII
-26 TFVILYGTLMTGL
+26 TFIVLYCTLMTSII
-39 VTQKYDLKVGDIPKS
+39 TRKYDLKVGDIPKS

-65 VATEA
+65 SATEA

-82 YSLRTDIQKQ
+82 YSLRTDVQKQ
-92 SEDKVR
+92 SEEKIK
-98 GFFNSVEK
+98 GFFSSVEK
-106 IISQEKI
+106 VL
-113 EAEQDKEKDKNQI
+113 AQDKSE
-126 IEEKAKDIPRTDF
+126 EEKAKLIPRAPF
-139 KITDSQAKILLSLN
+139 KITDEQANKIASMN
-153 ESELKNLE
+153 AQSTKNLE
-161 TICVEALTKSYE
+161 SVCIDGLNKAYEA
-173 TPIEDGNPQDLSDAK
+173 PIEDGNEQDLKDAK
-188 KVYTDYIASSDLSD
+188 KEYTDFISSSDLSD
-202 LQKGIALKF
+202 SEKAIALNF
-211 VNVIEPNF
+211 VNVVEPNF

-232 TLKQVSPVMIKKNQI
+232 TLKQVPPVMIKKNQI
-247 VVNEGEPVT
+247 VVSEGEPVT
-256 AHQLDLL
+256 AHQLELL
-263 KALGLLSD
+263 GTLGLLSD
-271 STSSIY
+271 SASALY
-277 IYIALGFLVAIVMYL
+277 IYIALGVLVIIVMYL

-297 KKYYP
+297 HKYYP
-302 KIYSDFSKIVMISIL
+302 AINKEFSKIVMISIL

-327 FGIISNYLIPLACM
+327 FGMMSNYIIPLACM
-341 PMLMT
+341 PMLIT

-354 LVTSMLNVLLIA
+354 LVFSMLNVILIG
-366 GAVGFNANIIVLAVL
+366 GAVGFNPNIIILAIL
-381 NVVLAGTLL
+381 NVVLGGTLL

-415 CIGTLTTNNFMEILA
+415 SVGTLTTNNFMEILA
-430 DSTFAAAGAVLS
+430 DSTFAAAGAILS
-442 GILTIGLLPFFEST
+442 GILTIGVLPFFEST

-465 LELSNPNS
+465 LELSNPNN

-512 IGAYYHDIGKTKRPY
+512 IGAYYHDVGKTKRPY
-527 FFRENQIGKKNP
+527 FFRENQFGKKNP
-539 HDRIKP
+539 HDRLKP
-545 EVSSRIIL
+545 EISSKIII
-553 SHVKDGVDLA
+553 SHVKEGSELA
-563 REYNIPKTIEDF
+563 KEYNLPKTIHDF
-575 IATHHG
+575 IVTHHG

-612 KPMSKEQGILMLADS
+612 KPMSKEQGIVMLADS
-627 CEAAV
+627 TEAAV

-650 IDDKLATG
+650 IDDKLASG

-682 GIHHERIEYPEDNN
+682 GIHHERIEYPDDN
-696 KKESK
+696 KKEKK

>member
-1 MVMGK
+1 MGK
-6 FKKKIWG
+6 LKEKTFDIF
-13 MLKDYRKIILYIL
+13 KDYKKIILYII
-26 TFVILYGTLMTGL
+26 TFIVLYCTLMTGII
-39 VTQKYDLKVGDIPKS
+39 TRKYDLKVGDIPKS

-65 VATEA
+65 SATEA

-82 YSLRTDIQKQ
+82 YSLRTDVQKQ
-92 SEDKVR
+92 SEEKIK
-98 GFFNSVEK
+98 GFFSSVEK
-106 IISQEKI
+106 VL
-113 EAEQDKEKDKNQI
+113 AQDKPE
-126 IEEKAKDIPRTDF
+126 EEKAKLIPRAPF
-139 KITDSQAKILLSLN
+139 KITDAQANKIASMNEQSTKKLESVCIDGLN
-153 ESELKNLE
+153 KAY
-161 TICVEALTKSYE
+161 EA
-173 TPIEDGNPQDLSDAK
+173 PIEDGNEQDLKEAK
-188 KVYTDYIASSDLSD
+188 KEYTDFISSSDLSD
-202 LQKGIALKF
+202 SEKAIALNF
-211 VNVIEPNF
+211 VNVVEPNF

-232 TLKQVSPVMIKKNQI
+232 TLKQVPPVMIKKNQI
-247 VVNEGEPVT
+247 VVSEGEPVT
-256 AHQLDLL
+256 AHQLELL
-263 KALGLLSD
+263 GTLGLLSD
-271 STSSIY
+271 SASALY
-277 IYIALGFLVAIVMYL
+277 IYIALGVLVIIVMYL

-297 KKYYP
+297 HKYYP
-302 KIYSDFSKIVMISIL
+302 AINKEFSKIVMISIL

-327 FGIISNYLIPLACM
+327 FGMMSNYIIPLACM
-341 PMLMT
+341 PMLIT

-354 LVTSMLNVLLIA
+354 LVFSMLNVILIG
-366 GAVGFNANIIVLAVL
+366 GAVGFNPNIIILAIL
-381 NVVLAGTLL
+381 NVVLGGTLL

-415 CIGTLTTNNFMEILA
+415 SVGTLTTNNFMEILA
-430 DSTFAAAGAVLS
+430 DSTFAAAGAILS
-442 GILTIGLLPFFEST
+442 GILTIGVLPFFEST

-465 LELSNPNS
+465 LELSNPNN

-512 IGAYYHDIGKTKRPY
+512 IGAYYHDVGKTKRPY
-527 FFRENQIGKKNP
+527 FFRENQFGKKNP
-539 HDRIKP
+539 HDRLKP
-545 EVSSRIIL
+545 EISSKIII
-553 SHVKDGVDLA
+553 SHVKEGSELA
-563 REYNIPKTIEDF
+563 KEYNLPKTIHDF
-575 IATHHG
+575 IVTHHG

-612 KPMSKEQGILMLADS
+612 KPMSKEQGIVMLADS
-627 CEAAV
+627 TEAAV

-682 GIHHERIEYPEDNN
+682 GIHHERIEYPDDN
-696 KKESK
+696 KKEKK

>member
-1 MVMGK
+1 MGK
-6 FKKKIWG
+6 LKEKTFDIF
-13 MLKDYRKIILYIL
+13 KDYKKIILYII
-26 TFVILYGTLMTGL
+26 TFIVLYCTLMTGII
-39 VTQKYDLKVGDIPKS
+39 TRKYDLKVGDIPKS

-65 VATEA
+65 SATEA

-82 YSLRTDIQKQ
+82 YSLRTDVQKQ
-92 SEDKVR
+92 SEEKIK
-98 GFFNSVEK
+98 GFFSSVEK
-106 IISQEKI
+106 VL
-113 EAEQDKEKDKNQI
+113 AQDKSE
-126 IEEKAKDIPRTDF
+126 EEKAKLIPRAPF
-139 KITDSQAKILLSLN
+139 KITDEQANKIASMN
-153 ESELKNLE
+153 AQSTKNLE
-161 TICVEALTKSYE
+161 SVCIDGLNKAYEA
-173 TPIEDGNPQDLSDAK
+173 PIEDGNEQDLKDAK
-188 KVYTDYIASSDLSD
+188 KEYTDFISSSDLSD
-202 LQKGIALKF
+202 SEKAIALNF
-211 VNVIEPNF
+211 VNVVEPNF

-232 TLKQVSPVMIKKNQI
+232 TLKQVPPVMIKKNQI
-247 VVNEGEPVT
+247 VVSEGEPVT
-256 AHQLDLL
+256 AHQLELL
-263 KALGLLSD
+263 GTLGLLSD
-271 STSSIY
+271 SASAIC
-277 IYIALGFLVAIVMYL
+277 IYIALGILVIIVMYL

-297 KKYYP
+297 HKYYTAIN
-302 KIYSDFSKIVMISIL
+302 KEFSKIVMISIL

-327 FGIISNYLIPLACM
+327 FGMMSNYIIPLACM
-341 PMLMT
+341 PMLIT

-354 LVTSMLNVLLIA
+354 LVFSMLNVILIG
-366 GAVGFNANIIVLAVL
+366 GAVGFNPNIIILAIL
-381 NVVLAGTLL
+381 NVVLGGTLL

-415 CIGTLTTNNFMEILA
+415 SVGTLTTNNFMEILA
-430 DSTFAAAGAVLS
+430 DSTFAAAGAILS
-442 GILTIGLLPFFEST
+442 GILTIGVLPFFEST

-465 LELSNPNS
+465 LELSNPNN

-512 IGAYYHDIGKTKRPY
+512 IGAYYHDVGKTKRPY
-527 FFRENQIGKKNP
+527 FFRENQFGKKNP
-539 HDRIKP
+539 HDRLKP
-545 EVSSRIIL
+545 EASSKIII
-553 SHVKDGVDLA
+553 SHVKDGSELA
-563 REYNIPKTIEDF
+563 KEYNLPKTIHDF
-575 IATHHG
+575 IVTHHG

-612 KPMSKEQGILMLADS
+612 KPMSKEQGIVMLADS
-627 CEAAV
+627 TEAAV

-650 IDDKLATG
+650 IDDKLASG

-671 KIKKCFLKALN
+671 KIKN
-682 GIHHERIEYPEDNN
+682 V
-696 KKESK
+696 S

>member
-1 MVMGK
+1 MGK
-6 FKKKIWG
+6 LKEKTFDIF
-13 MLKDYRKIILYIL
+13 KDYKKIILYII
-26 TFVILYGTLMTGL
+26 TFIVLYCTLMTGII
-39 VTQKYDLKVGDIPKS
+39 TRKYDLKVGDIPKS

-65 VATEA
+65 SATEA

-82 YSLRTDIQKQ
+82 YSLRTDVQKQ
-92 SEDKVR
+92 SEEKIK
-98 GFFNSVEK
+98 GFFSSVEK
-106 IISQEKI
+106 VL
-113 EAEQDKEKDKNQI
+113 AQDKSE
-126 IEEKAKDIPRTDF
+126 EEKAKLIPRAPF
-139 KITDSQAKILLSLN
+139 KITDEQANKIASMN
-153 ESELKNLE
+153 AQSTKNLE
-161 TICVEALTKSYE
+161 SVCIDGLNKAYEA
-173 TPIEDGNPQDLSDAK
+173 PIEDGNEQDLKDAK
-188 KVYTDYIASSDLSD
+188 KEYTDFISSSDLSD
-202 LQKGIALKF
+202 SEKAIALNF
-211 VNVIEPNF
+211 VNVVEPNF

-232 TLKQVSPVMIKKNQI
+232 TLKQVPPVMIKKNQI
-247 VVNEGEPVT
+247 VVSEGEPVT
-256 AHQLDLL
+256 AHQLELL
-263 KALGLLSD
+263 GTLGLLSD
-271 STSSIY
+271 SASAIC
-277 IYIALGFLVAIVMYL
+277 IYIALGVLVIIVMYL

-297 KKYYP
+297 HKYYTAIN
-302 KIYSDFSKIVMISIL
+302 KEFSKIVMISIL

-327 FGIISNYLIPLACM
+327 FGMMSNYIIPLACM
-341 PMLMT
+341 PMLIT

-354 LVTSMLNVLLIA
+354 LVFSMLNVILIG
-366 GAVGFNANIIVLAVL
+366 GAVGFNPNIIILAIL
-381 NVVLAGTLL
+381 NVVLGGTLL

-415 CIGTLTTNNFMEILA
+415 SVGTLTTNNFMEILA

-442 GILTIGLLPFFEST
+442 GILTIGVLPFFEST

-465 LELSNPNS
+465 LELSNPNN

-512 IGAYYHDIGKTKRPY
+512 IGAYYHDVGKTKRPY
-527 FFRENQIGKKNP
+527 FFRENQFGKKNP
-539 HDRIKP
+539 HDRLKP
-545 EVSSRIIL
+545 EVSSKIII
-553 SHVKDGVDLA
+553 SHVKDGSELA
-563 REYNIPKTIEDF
+563 KEYNLPKTIHDF
-575 IATHHG
+575 IVTHHG

-612 KPMSKEQGILMLADS
+612 KPMSKEQGIVMLADS
-627 CEAAV
+627 TEAAV

-650 IDDKLATG
+650 IDDKLASG

-682 GIHHERIEYPEDNN
+682 GIHHERIEYPDDN
-696 KKESK
+696 KKEKK

>member
-1 MVMGK
+1 MGK
-6 FKKKIWG
+6 LKEKTFDIF
-13 MLKDYRKIILYIL
+13 KDYKKIILYII
-26 TFVILYGTLMTGL
+26 TFIVLYCTLMTGII
-39 VTQKYDLKVGDIPKS
+39 TRKYDLKVGDIPKS

-65 VATEA
+65 SATEA

-82 YSLRTDIQKQ
+82 YSLRTDVQKQ
-92 SEDKVR
+92 SEEKIK
-98 GFFNSVEK
+98 GFFSSVEK
-106 IISQEKI
+106 VL
-113 EAEQDKEKDKNQI
+113 AQDKPE
-126 IEEKAKDIPRTDF
+126 EEKAKLIPRAPF
-139 KITDSQAKILLSLN
+139 KITDAQANKIASMNEQSTKKLESVCIDGLN
-153 ESELKNLE
+153 KAY
-161 TICVEALTKSYE
+161 EA
-173 TPIEDGNPQDLSDAK
+173 PIEDGNEQDLKEAK
-188 KVYTDYIASSDLSD
+188 KEYTDFVSSSDLSD
-202 LQKGIALKF
+202 SEKAIALNF
-211 VNVIEPNF
+211 VNVVEPNF

-232 TLKQVSPVMIKKNQI
+232 TLKQVPPVMIKKNQI
-247 VVNEGEPVT
+247 VVSEGEPVT
-256 AHQLDLL
+256 AHQLELL
-263 KALGLLSD
+263 GTLGLLSD
-271 STSSIY
+271 SASALY
-277 IYIALGFLVAIVMYL
+277 IYIALGVLVIIVMYL

-297 KKYYP
+297 HKYYP
-302 KIYSDFSKIVMISIL
+302 AINKEFSKIVMISIL

-327 FGIISNYLIPLACM
+327 FGMMSNYIIPLACM
-341 PMLMT
+341 PMLIT

-354 LVTSMLNVLLIA
+354 LVFSMLNVILIG
-366 GAVGFNANIIVLAVL
+366 GAVGFNPNIIILAIL
-381 NVVLAGTLL
+381 NVVLGGTLL

-415 CIGTLTTNNFMEILA
+415 SVGTLTTNNFMEILA
-430 DSTFAAAGAVLS
+430 DSTFAAAGAILS
-442 GILTIGLLPFFEST
+442 GILTIGVLPFFEST

-465 LELSNPNS
+465 LELSNPNN

-512 IGAYYHDIGKTKRPY
+512 IGAYYHDVGKTKRPY
-527 FFRENQIGKKNP
+527 FFRENQFGKKNP
-539 HDRIKP
+539 HDRLKP
-545 EVSSRIIL
+545 EVSSKIII
-553 SHVKDGVDLA
+553 SHVKDGSELA
-563 REYNIPKTIEDF
+563 KEYNLPKTIHDF
-575 IATHHG
+575 IVTHHG

-597 NPDEVKEE
+597 NPEEVKEE

-612 KPMSKEQGILMLADS
+612 KPMSKEQGIVMLADS
-627 CEAAV
+627 TEAAV

-650 IDDKLATG
+650 IDDKLASG

-682 GIHHERIEYPEDNN
+682 GIHHERIEYPDDN
-696 KKESK
+696 KKEKK

>member
-1 MVMGK
+1 MGK
-6 FKKKIWG
+6 LKEKTFDIF
-13 MLKDYRKIILYIL
+13 KDYKKIILYII
-26 TFVILYGTLMTGL
+26 TFIVLYCTLMTGII
-39 VTQKYDLKVGDIPKS
+39 TRKYDLKVGDIPKS

-65 VATEA
+65 SATEA

-82 YSLRTDIQKQ
+82 YSLRTDVQKQ
-92 SEDKVR
+92 SEEKIK
-98 GFFNSVEK
+98 GFFSSVEK
-106 IISQEKI
+106 VL
-113 EAEQDKEKDKNQI
+113 AQDKSE
-126 IEEKAKDIPRTDF
+126 EEKAKLIPRAPF
-139 KITDSQAKILLSLN
+139 KITDEQANKIASMN
-153 ESELKNLE
+153 AQSTKNLE
-161 TICVEALTKSYE
+161 SVCIDGLNKAYEA
-173 TPIEDGNPQDLSDAK
+173 PIEDGNEQDLKDAK
-188 KVYTDYIASSDLSD
+188 KEYTDFISSSDLSD
-202 LQKGIALKF
+202 SEKAIALNF
-211 VNVIEPNF
+211 VNVVEPNF

-232 TLKQVSPVMIKKNQI
+232 TLKQVPPVMIKKNQI
-247 VVNEGEPVT
+247 VVSEGEPVT
-256 AHQLDLL
+256 AHQLELL
-263 KALGLLSD
+263 GTLGLLSD
-271 STSSIY
+271 SASAIC
-277 IYIALGFLVAIVMYL
+277 IYIALGVLVIIVMYL

-297 KKYYP
+297 HKYYTAIN
-302 KIYSDFSKIVMISIL
+302 KEFSKIVMISIL

-327 FGIISNYLIPLACM
+327 FGMMSNYIIPLACM
-341 PMLMT
+341 PMLIT

-354 LVTSMLNVLLIA
+354 LVFSMLNVILIG
-366 GAVGFNANIIVLAVL
+366 GAVGFNPNMIILAIL
-381 NVVLAGTLL
+381 NVVLGGTLL

-415 CIGTLTTNNFMEILA
+415 SVGTLTTNNFMEILA
-430 DSTFAAAGAVLS
+430 DSTFAAAGAILS
-442 GILTIGLLPFFEST
+442 GILTIGVLPFFEST

-465 LELSNPNS
+465 LELSNPNN

-512 IGAYYHDIGKTKRPY
+512 IGAYYHDVGKTKRPY
-527 FFRENQIGKKNP
+527 FFRENQFGKKNP
-539 HDRIKP
+539 HDRLKP
-545 EVSSRIIL
+545 EVSSKIII
-553 SHVKDGVDLA
+553 SHVKDGSELA
-563 REYNIPKTIEDF
+563 KEYNLPKTIHDF
-575 IATHHG
+575 IVTHHG

-612 KPMSKEQGILMLADS
+612 KPMSKEQGIVMLADS
-627 CEAAV
+627 TEAAV

-650 IDDKLATG
+650 IDDKLASG

-682 GIHHERIEYPEDNN
+682 GIHHERIEYPDDN
-696 KKESK
+696 KKEKK

>member
-1 MVMGK
+1 MGK
-6 FKKKIWG
+6 LKEKTFDIF
-13 MLKDYRKIILYIL
+13 KDYKKIILYII
-26 TFVILYGTLMTGL
+26 TFIVLYCTLMTGII
-39 VTQKYDLKVGDIPKS
+39 TRKYDLKVGDIPKS

-65 VATEA
+65 SATEA

-82 YSLRTDIQKQ
+82 YSLRTDVQKQ
-92 SEDKVR
+92 SEEKIKDY
-98 GFFNSVEK
+98 FSSVEK
-106 IISQEKI
+106 VL
-113 EAEQDKEKDKNQI
+113 AQDKSE
-126 IEEKAKDIPRTDF
+126 EEKAKLIPRAPF
-139 KITDSQAKILLSLN
+139 KITDEQANKIASMN
-153 ESELKNLE
+153 AQSTKNLE
-161 TICVEALTKSYE
+161 SVCIDALNKAYEA
-173 TPIEDGNPQDLSDAK
+173 PIEDGNEQDLKEAK
-188 KVYTDYIASSDLSD
+188 KEYTDFISSSDLSD
-202 LQKGIALKF
+202 SEKAIALNF
-211 VNVIEPNF
+211 VNVVEPNF

-232 TLKQVSPVMIKKNQI
+232 TLKQVPPVMIKKNQI
-247 VVNEGEPVT
+247 VVSEGEPVT
-256 AHQLDLL
+256 AHQLELL
-263 KALGLLSD
+263 GTLGLLSD
-271 STSSIY
+271 SASALY
-277 IYIALGFLVAIVMYL
+277 IYIALGVLVIIVMYL

-297 KKYYP
+297 HKYYP
-302 KIYSDFSKIVMISIL
+302 AINKEFSKIVMISIL

-327 FGIISNYLIPLACM
+327 FGMMSNYIIPLACM
-341 PMLMT
+341 PMLIT

-354 LVTSMLNVLLIA
+354 LVFSMLNVILIG
-366 GAVGFNANIIVLAVL
+366 GAVGFNPNIIILAIL
-381 NVVLAGTLL
+381 NVVLGGTLL

-415 CIGTLTTNNFMEILA
+415 SVGTLTTNNFMEILA
-430 DSTFAAAGAVLS
+430 DSTFAAAGAILS
-442 GILTIGLLPFFEST
+442 GILTIGVLPFFEST

-465 LELSNPNS
+465 LELSNPNN

-512 IGAYYHDIGKTKRPY
+512 IGAYYHDVGKTKRPY
-527 FFRENQIGKKNP
+527 FFRENQFGKKNP
-539 HDRIKP
+539 HDRLKP
-545 EVSSRIIL
+545 EISSKIII
-553 SHVKDGVDLA
+553 SHVKEGSELA
-563 REYNIPKTIEDF
+563 KEYNLPKTIHDF
-575 IATHHG
+575 IVTHHG

-612 KPMSKEQGILMLADS
+612 KPMSKEQGIVMLADS
-627 CEAAV
+627 TEAAV

-682 GIHHERIEYPEDNN
+682 GIHHERIEYPDDN
-696 KKESK
+696 KKEKK

>member
-1 MVMGK
+1 MGK
-6 FKKKIWG
+6 LKEKIFDIF
-13 MLKDYRKIILYIL
+13 KDYKKIILYII
-26 TFVILYGTLMTGL
+26 TFIVLYCTLMTGII
-39 VTQKYDLKVGDIPKS
+39 TRKYDLKVGDIPKS

-65 VATEA
+65 SATEA

-82 YSLRTDIQKQ
+82 YSLRTDVQKQ
-92 SEDKVR
+92 SEEKIK
-98 GFFNSVEK
+98 GFFSSVEK
-106 IISQEKI
+106 VL
-113 EAEQDKEKDKNQI
+113 AQDKSE
-126 IEEKAKDIPRTDF
+126 EEKAKLIPRAPF
-139 KITDSQAKILLSLN
+139 KITDEQANKIASMN
-153 ESELKNLE
+153 AQSTKNLE
-161 TICVEALTKSYE
+161 SVCIDGLNKAYEA
-173 TPIEDGNPQDLSDAK
+173 PIEDGNEQDLKDAK
-188 KVYTDYIASSDLSD
+188 KEYTDFISSSDLSD
-202 LQKGIALKF
+202 SEKAIALNF
-211 VNVIEPNF
+211 VNVVEPNF

-232 TLKQVSPVMIKKNQI
+232 TLKQVPPVMIKKNQI
-247 VVNEGEPVT
+247 VVSEGEPVT
-256 AHQLDLL
+256 AHQLELL
-263 KALGLLSD
+263 GTLGLLSD
-271 STSSIY
+271 SASAIC
-277 IYIALGFLVAIVMYL
+277 IYIALGVLVIIVMYL

-297 KKYYP
+297 HKYYTAIN
-302 KIYSDFSKIVMISIL
+302 KEFSKIVMISIL

-327 FGIISNYLIPLACM
+327 FGMMSNYIIPLACM
-341 PMLMT
+341 PMLIT

-354 LVTSMLNVLLIA
+354 LVFSMLNVILIG
-366 GAVGFNANIIVLAVL
+366 GAVGFNPNIIILAIL
-381 NVVLAGTLL
+381 NVVLGGTLL

-415 CIGTLTTNNFMEILA
+415 SVGTLTTNNFMEILA
-430 DSTFAAAGAVLS
+430 DSTFAAAGAILS
-442 GILTIGLLPFFEST
+442 GILTIGVLPFFEST

-465 LELSNPNS
+465 LELSNPNN

-512 IGAYYHDIGKTKRPY
+512 IGAYYHDVGKTKRPY
-527 FFRENQIGKKNP
+527 FFRENQFGKKNP
-539 HDRIKP
+539 HDRLKP
-545 EVSSRIIL
+545 EVSSKIII
-553 SHVKDGVDLA
+553 SHVKDGSELA
-563 REYNIPKTIEDF
+563 KEYNLPKTIHDF
-575 IATHHG
+575 IVTHHG

-605 DFKYPGP
+605 DFRYPGP
-612 KPMSKEQGILMLADS
+612 KPMSKEQGIVMLADS
-627 CEAAV
+627 TEAAV

-650 IDDKLATG
+650 IDDKLASG

-682 GIHHERIEYPEDNN
+682 GIHHERIEYPDDN
-696 KKESK
+696 KKEKK

>member
-1 MVMGK
+1 MGK
-6 FKKKIWG
+6 LKEKTFDIF
-13 MLKDYRKIILYIL
+13 KDYKKIILYII
-26 TFVILYGTLMTGL
+26 TFIVLYCTLMTGII
-39 VTQKYDLKVGDIPKS
+39 TRKYDLKVGDIPKS

-65 VATEA
+65 SATEA

-82 YSLRTDIQKQ
+82 YSLRTDVQKQ
-92 SEDKVR
+92 SEEKIK
-98 GFFNSVEK
+98 GFFSSVEK
-106 IISQEKI
+106 VL
-113 EAEQDKEKDKNQI
+113 AQDKPE
-126 IEEKAKDIPRTDF
+126 EEKAKLIPRAPF
-139 KITDSQAKILLSLN
+139 KITDAQANKIASMNEQSTKKLESVCIDGLN
-153 ESELKNLE
+153 KAY
-161 TICVEALTKSYE
+161 EA
-173 TPIEDGNPQDLSDAK
+173 PIEDGNEQDLKEAK
-188 KVYTDYIASSDLSD
+188 KEYTDFISSSDLSD
-202 LQKGIALKF
+202 SEKAIALNF
-211 VNVIEPNF
+211 VNVVEPNF

-232 TLKQVSPVMIKKNQI
+232 TLKQVPPVMIKKNQI
-247 VVNEGEPVT
+247 VVSEGEPVT
-256 AHQLDLL
+256 AHQLELL
-263 KALGLLSD
+263 GTLGLLSD
-271 STSSIY
+271 SASALY
-277 IYIALGFLVAIVMYL
+277 IYIALGVLVIIVMYL

-297 KKYYP
+297 HKYYTAIN
-302 KIYSDFSKIVMISIL
+302 KEFSKIVMISIL

-327 FGIISNYLIPLACM
+327 FGMMSNYIIPLACM
-341 PMLMT
+341 PMLIT

-354 LVTSMLNVLLIA
+354 LVFSMLNVILIG
-366 GAVGFNANIIVLAVL
+366 GAVGFNPNIIILAIL
-381 NVVLAGTLL
+381 NVVLGGTLL

-415 CIGTLTTNNFMEILA
+415 SVGTLTTNNFMEILA
-430 DSTFAAAGAVLS
+430 DSTFAAAGAILS
-442 GILTIGLLPFFEST
+442 GILTIGVLPFFEST

-465 LELSNPNS
+465 LELSNPNN

-512 IGAYYHDIGKTKRPY
+512 IGAYYHDVGKTKRPY
-527 FFRENQIGKKNP
+527 FFRENQFGKKNP
-539 HDRIKP
+539 HDRLKP
-545 EVSSRIIL
+545 EASSKIII
-553 SHVKDGVDLA
+553 SHVKDGSELA
-563 REYNIPKTIEDF
+563 KEYNLPKTIHDF
-575 IATHHG
+575 IVTHHG

-612 KPMSKEQGILMLADS
+612 KPMSKEQGIVMLADS
-627 CEAAV
+627 TEAAV

-650 IDDKLATG
+650 IDDKLASG

-682 GIHHERIEYPEDNN
+682 GIHHERIEYPDDN
-696 KKESK
+696 KKEKK

>member
-1 MVMGK
+1 MGK
-6 FKKKIWG
+6 LKEKTFDIF
-13 MLKDYRKIILYIL
+13 KDYKKIILYII
-26 TFVILYGTLMTGL
+26 TFIVLYCTLMTGII
-39 VTQKYDLKVGDIPKS
+39 TRKYDLKVGDIPKS

-65 VATEA
+65 SATEA

-82 YSLRTDIQKQ
+82 YSLRTDVQKQ
-92 SEDKVR
+92 SEEKIK
-98 GFFNSVEK
+98 GFFSSVEK
-106 IISQEKI
+106 VL
-113 EAEQDKEKDKNQI
+113 AQDKSE
-126 IEEKAKDIPRTDF
+126 EEKAKLIPRAPF
-139 KITDSQAKILLSLN
+139 KITDEQANKIASMN
-153 ESELKNLE
+153 AQSTKNLE
-161 TICVEALTKSYE
+161 SVCIDGLNKAYEA
-173 TPIEDGNPQDLSDAK
+173 PIEDGNEQDLKDAK
-188 KVYTDYIASSDLSD
+188 KEYTDFISSSDLSD
-202 LQKGIALKF
+202 SEKAIALNF
-211 VNVIEPNF
+211 VNVVEPNF

-232 TLKQVSPVMIKKNQI
+232 TLKQVPPVMIKKNQI
-247 VVNEGEPVT
+247 VVSEGEPVT
-256 AHQLDLL
+256 AHQLELL
-263 KALGLLSD
+263 GTLGLLSD
-271 STSSIY
+271 SASAIC
-277 IYIALGFLVAIVMYL
+277 IYIALGILVIIVMYL

-297 KKYYP
+297 HKYYTAIN
-302 KIYSDFSKIVMISIL
+302 KEFSKIVMISIL

-327 FGIISNYLIPLACM
+327 FGMMSNYIIPLACM
-341 PMLMT
+341 PMLIT

-354 LVTSMLNVLLIA
+354 LVFSMLNVILIG
-366 GAVGFNANIIVLAVL
+366 GAVGFNPNIIILAIL
-381 NVVLAGTLL
+381 NVVLGGTLL

-415 CIGTLTTNNFMEILA
+415 SVGTLTTNNFMEILA
-430 DSTFAAAGAVLS
+430 DSTFAAAGAILS
-442 GILTIGLLPFFEST
+442 GILTIGVLPFFEST

-465 LELSNPNS
+465 LELSNPNN

-512 IGAYYHDIGKTKRPY
+512 IGAYYHDVGKTKRPY
-527 FFRENQIGKKNP
+527 FFRENQFGKKNP
-539 HDRIKP
+539 HDRLKP
-545 EVSSRIIL
+545 EASSKIII
-553 SHVKDGVDLA
+553 SHVKDGSELA
-563 REYNIPKTIEDF
+563 KEYNLPKTIHDF
-575 IATHHG
+575 IVTHHG

-612 KPMSKEQGILMLADS
+612 KPMSKEQGIVMLADS
-627 CEAAV
+627 TEAAV

-650 IDDKLATG
+650 IDDKLASG

-682 GIHHERIEYPEDNN
+682 GIHHERIEYPDDN
-696 KKESK
+696 KKEKK

>member
-1 MVMGK
+1 MGK
-6 FKKKIWG
+6 LKEKTFDIF
-13 MLKDYRKIILYIL
+13 KDYKKIILYII
-26 TFVILYGTLMTGL
+26 TFIVLYCTLMTGII
-39 VTQKYDLKVGDIPKS
+39 TRKYDLKVGDIPKS

-65 VATEA
+65 SATEA

-82 YSLRTDIQKQ
+82 YSLRTDVQKQ
-92 SEDKVR
+92 SEEKIK
-98 GFFNSVEK
+98 GFFSSVEK
-106 IISQEKI
+106 VL
-113 EAEQDKEKDKNQI
+113 AQDKPE
-126 IEEKAKDIPRTDF
+126 EEKAKLIPRAPL
-139 KITDSQAKILLSLN
+139 KITDAQANKIASMNEQSTKKLESVCIDGLN
-153 ESELKNLE
+153 KAY
-161 TICVEALTKSYE
+161 EA
-173 TPIEDGNPQDLSDAK
+173 PIEDGNEQDLKEAK
-188 KVYTDYIASSDLSD
+188 KEYTDFISSSDLSD
-202 LQKGIALKF
+202 SEKAIALNF
-211 VNVIEPNF
+211 VNVVEPNF

-232 TLKQVSPVMIKKNQI
+232 TLKQVPPVMIKKNQI
-247 VVNEGEPVT
+247 VVSEGEPVT
-256 AHQLDLL
+256 AHQLELL
-263 KALGLLSD
+263 GTLGLLSD
-271 STSSIY
+271 SASALY
-277 IYIALGFLVAIVMYL
+277 IYIALGVLVIIVMYL

-297 KKYYP
+297 HKYYP
-302 KIYSDFSKIVMISIL
+302 AINKEFSKIVMISIL

-327 FGIISNYLIPLACM
+327 FGMMSNYIIPLACM
-341 PMLMT
+341 PMLIT

-354 LVTSMLNVLLIA
+354 LVFSMLNVILIG
-366 GAVGFNANIIVLAVL
+366 GAVGFNPNIIILAIL
-381 NVVLAGTLL
+381 NVVLGGTLL

-415 CIGTLTTNNFMEILA
+415 SVGTLTTNNFMEILA
-430 DSTFAAAGAVLS
+430 DSTFAAAGAILS
-442 GILTIGLLPFFEST
+442 GILTIGVLPFFEST

-465 LELSNPNS
+465 LELSNPNN

-512 IGAYYHDIGKTKRPY
+512 IGAYYHDVGKTKRPY
-527 FFRENQIGKKNP
+527 FFRENQFGKKNP
-539 HDRIKP
+539 HDRLKP
-545 EVSSRIIL
+545 EVSSKIII
-553 SHVKDGVDLA
+553 SHVKDGSELA
-563 REYNIPKTIEDF
+563 KEYNLPKTIHDF
-575 IATHHG
+575 IVTHHG

-612 KPMSKEQGILMLADS
+612 KPMSKEQGIVMLADS
-627 CEAAV
+627 TEAAV

-650 IDDKLATG
+650 IDDKLASG

-682 GIHHERIEYPEDNN
+682 GIHHERIEYPDDN
-696 KKESK
+696 KKEKK

>member
-1 MVMGK
+1 MGK
-6 FKKKIWG
+6 LKEKTFDIF
-13 MLKDYRKIILYIL
+13 KDYKKIILYII
-26 TFVILYGTLMTGL
+26 TFIVLYCTLMTGII
-39 VTQKYDLKVGDIPKS
+39 TRKYDLKVGDIPKS

-65 VATEA
+65 SATEA

-82 YSLRTDIQKQ
+82 YSLRTDVQKQ
-92 SEDKVR
+92 SEEKIK
-98 GFFNSVEK
+98 GFFSSVEK
-106 IISQEKI
+106 VL
-113 EAEQDKEKDKNQI
+113 AQDKPE
-126 IEEKAKDIPRTDF
+126 EEKAKLIPRAPF
-139 KITDSQAKILLSLN
+139 KITDAQANKIASMNEQSTKKLESVCIDGLN
-153 ESELKNLE
+153 KAY
-161 TICVEALTKSYE
+161 EA
-173 TPIEDGNPQDLSDAK
+173 PIEDGNEQDLKEAK
-188 KVYTDYIASSDLSD
+188 KEYTDFISSSDLSD
-202 LQKGIALKF
+202 SEKAIALNF
-211 VNVIEPNF
+211 INVVEPNF

-232 TLKQVSPVMIKKNQI
+232 TLKQVPPVMIKKNQI
-247 VVNEGEPVT
+247 VVSEGEPVT
-256 AHQLDLL
+256 AHQLELL
-263 KALGLLSD
+263 GTLGLLSD
-271 STSSIY
+271 SASALY
-277 IYIALGFLVAIVMYL
+277 IYIALGVLVIIVMYL

-297 KKYYP
+297 HKYYP
-302 KIYSDFSKIVMISIL
+302 AINKEFSKIVMISIL

-327 FGIISNYLIPLACM
+327 FGMMSNYIIPLACM
-341 PMLMT
+341 PMLIT

-354 LVTSMLNVLLIA
+354 LVFSMLNVILIG
-366 GAVGFNANIIVLAVL
+366 GAVGFNPNIIILAIL
-381 NVVLAGTLL
+381 NVVLGGTLL

-415 CIGTLTTNNFMEILA
+415 SVGTLTTNNFMEILA
-430 DSTFAAAGAVLS
+430 DSTFAAAGAILS
-442 GILTIGLLPFFEST
+442 GILTIGVLPFFEST

-465 LELSNPNS
+465 LELSNPNN

-512 IGAYYHDIGKTKRPY
+512 IGAYYHDVGKTKRPY
-527 FFRENQIGKKNP
+527 FFRENQFGKKNP
-539 HDRIKP
+539 HDRLKP
-545 EVSSRIIL
+545 EVSSKIII
-553 SHVKDGVDLA
+553 SHVKDGSELA
-563 REYNIPKTIEDF
+563 KEYNLPKTIHDF
-575 IATHHG
+575 IVTHHG

-612 KPMSKEQGILMLADS
+612 KPMSKEQGIVMLADS
-627 CEAAV
+627 TEAAV

-650 IDDKLATG
+650 IDDKLASG

-682 GIHHERIEYPEDNN
+682 GIHHERIEYPDDN
-696 KKESK
+696 KKEKK

>member
-1 MVMGK
+1 MGK
-6 FKKKIWG
+6 LKEKTFDIF
-13 MLKDYRKIILYIL
+13 KDYKKIILYII
-26 TFVILYGTLMTGL
+26 TFIVLYCTLMTGII
-39 VTQKYDLKVGDIPKS
+39 TRKYDLKVGDIPKS

-65 VATEA
+65 SATEA

-82 YSLRTDIQKQ
+82 YSLRTDVQKQ
-92 SEDKVR
+92 SEEKIK
-98 GFFNSVEK
+98 GFFSSVEK
-106 IISQEKI
+106 VL
-113 EAEQDKEKDKNQI
+113 AQDKSE
-126 IEEKAKDIPRTDF
+126 EEKAKLIPRAPF
-139 KITDSQAKILLSLN
+139 KITDEQANKIASMN
-153 ESELKNLE
+153 AQSTKNLE
-161 TICVEALTKSYE
+161 SVCIDGLNKAYEA
-173 TPIEDGNPQDLSDAK
+173 PIEDGNEQDLKDAK
-188 KVYTDYIASSDLSD
+188 KEYTDFISSSDLSD
-202 LQKGIALKF
+202 SEKAIALNF
-211 VNVIEPNF
+211 VNVVEPNF

-232 TLKQVSPVMIKKNQI
+232 TLKQVPPVMIKKNQI
-247 VVNEGEPVT
+247 VVSEGEPVT
-256 AHQLDLL
+256 AHQLELL
-263 KALGLLSD
+263 GTLGLLSD
-271 STSSIY
+271 SASAIC
-277 IYIALGFLVAIVMYL
+277 IYIALGVLVIIVMYL

-297 KKYYP
+297 HKYYTAIN
-302 KIYSDFSKIVMISIL
+302 KEFSKIVMISIL

-327 FGIISNYLIPLACM
+327 FGMMSNYIIPLACM
-341 PMLMT
+341 PMLIT

-354 LVTSMLNVLLIA
+354 LVFSMLNVILIG
-366 GAVGFNANIIVLAVL
+366 GAVGFNPNIIILAIL
-381 NVVLAGTLL
+381 NVVLGGTLL

-415 CIGTLTTNNFMEILA
+415 SVGTLTTNNFMEILA
-430 DSTFAAAGAVLS
+430 DSTFAAAGAILS
-442 GILTIGLLPFFEST
+442 GILTIGVLPFFEST

-465 LELSNPNS
+465 LELSNPNN

-512 IGAYYHDIGKTKRPY
+512 IGAYYHDVGKTKRPY
-527 FFRENQIGKKNP
+527 FFRENQFGKKNP
-539 HDRIKP
+539 HDRLKP
-545 EVSSRIIL
+545 EVSSKIII
-553 SHVKDGVDLA
+553 SHVKDGSELA
-563 REYNIPKTIEDF
+563 KEYNLPKTIHDF
-575 IATHHG
+575 IVTHHG

-612 KPMSKEQGILMLADS
+612 KPMSKEQGIVMLADS
-627 CEAAV
+627 TEAAV

-650 IDDKLATG
+650 IDDKLASG
-658 QLDNCDLTLRDIS
+658 QLDNCELTLRDIS

-682 GIHHERIEYPEDNN
+682 GIHHERIEYPDDN
-696 KKESK
+696 KKEKK

>member
-1 MVMGK
+1 MGK
-6 FKKKIWG
+6 LKEKTFDIF
-13 MLKDYRKIILYIL
+13 KDYKKIILYII
-26 TFVILYGTLMTGL
+26 TFIVLYCTLMTGII
-39 VTQKYDLKVGDIPKS
+39 TRKYDLKVGDIPKS

-65 VATEA
+65 SATEA

-82 YSLRTDIQKQ
+82 YSLRTDVQKQ
-92 SEDKVR
+92 SEEKIK
-98 GFFNSVEK
+98 GFFSSVEK
-106 IISQEKI
+106 VL
-113 EAEQDKEKDKNQI
+113 AQDKSE
-126 IEEKAKDIPRTDF
+126 EEKAKLIPRAPF
-139 KITDSQAKILLSLN
+139 KITDEQANKIASMN
-153 ESELKNLE
+153 AQSTKNLE
-161 TICVEALTKSYE
+161 SVCIDGLNKAYEA
-173 TPIEDGNPQDLSDAK
+173 PIEDGNEQDLKDAK
-188 KVYTDYIASSDLSD
+188 KEYTDFISSSDLSD
-202 LQKGIALKF
+202 SEKAIALNF
-211 VNVIEPNF
+211 VNVVEPNF

-232 TLKQVSPVMIKKNQI
+232 TLKQVPPVMIKKNQI
-247 VVNEGEPVT
+247 VVSEGEPVT
-256 AHQLDLL
+256 AHQLELL
-263 KALGLLSD
+263 GTLGLLSD
-271 STSSIY
+271 SASAIC
-277 IYIALGFLVAIVMYL
+277 IYIALGVLVIIVMYL

-297 KKYYP
+297 HKYYTAIN
-302 KIYSDFSKIVMISIL
+302 KEFSKIVMISIL

-327 FGIISNYLIPLACM
+327 FGMMSNYIIPLACM
-341 PMLMT
+341 PMLIT

-354 LVTSMLNVLLIA
+354 LVFSMLNVILIG
-366 GAVGFNANIIVLAVL
+366 GAVGFNPNIIILAIL
-381 NVVLAGTLL
+381 NVVLGGTLL

-415 CIGTLTTNNFMEILA
+415 SVGTLTTNNFMEILA
-430 DSTFAAAGAVLS
+430 DSTFAAAGAILS
-442 GILTIGLLPFFEST
+442 GILTIGVLPFFEST

-465 LELSNPNS
+465 LELSNPNN

-512 IGAYYHDIGKTKRPY
+512 IGAYYHDVGKTKRPY
-527 FFRENQIGKKNP
+527 FFRENQFGKKNP
-539 HDRIKP
+539 HDRLKP
-545 EVSSRIIL
+545 EASSKIII
-553 SHVKDGVDLA
+553 SHVKDGSELA
-563 REYNIPKTIEDF
+563 KEYNLPKTIHDF
-575 IATHHG
+575 IVTHHG

-612 KPMSKEQGILMLADS
+612 KPMSKEQGIVMLADS
-627 CEAAV
+627 TEAAV

-650 IDDKLATG
+650 IEDKLATG

-682 GIHHERIEYPEDNN
+682 GIHHERIEYPDDN
-696 KKESK
+696 KKEKK

>member
-1 MVMGK
+1 MGK
-6 FKKKIWG
+6 LKEKTFDIF
-13 MLKDYRKIILYIL
+13 KDYKKIILYII
-26 TFVILYGTLMTGL
+26 TFIVLYCTLMTGII
-39 VTQKYDLKVGDIPKS
+39 TRKYDLKVGDIPKS

-65 VATEA
+65 SATEA

-82 YSLRTDIQKQ
+82 YSLRTDVQKQ
-92 SEDKVR
+92 SEEKIK
-98 GFFNSVEK
+98 GFFSSVEK
-106 IISQEKI
+106 VL
-113 EAEQDKEKDKNQI
+113 AQDKSE
-126 IEEKAKDIPRTDF
+126 EEKAKLIPRAPF
-139 KITDSQAKILLSLN
+139 KITDEQANKIASMN
-153 ESELKNLE
+153 AQSTKNLE
-161 TICVEALTKSYE
+161 SVCIDGLNKAYEA
-173 TPIEDGNPQDLSDAK
+173 PIEDGNEQDLKDAK
-188 KVYTDYIASSDLSD
+188 KEYTDFISSSDLSD
-202 LQKGIALKF
+202 SEKAIALNF
-211 VNVIEPNF
+211 VNVVEPNF

-232 TLKQVSPVMIKKNQI
+232 TLKQVPPVMIKKNQI
-247 VVNEGEPVT
+247 VVSEGEPVT
-256 AHQLDLL
+256 AHQLELL
-263 KALGLLSD
+263 GTLGLLSD
-271 STSSIY
+271 SASAIC
-277 IYIALGFLVAIVMYL
+277 IYIALGILVIIVMYL

-297 KKYYP
+297 HKYYTAIN
-302 KIYSDFSKIVMISIL
+302 KEFSKIVMISIL

-327 FGIISNYLIPLACM
+327 FGMMSNYIIPLACM
-341 PMLMT
+341 PMLIT

-354 LVTSMLNVLLIA
+354 LVFSMLNVILIG
-366 GAVGFNANIIVLAVL
+366 GAVGFNPNIIILAIL
-381 NVVLAGTLL
+381 NVVLGGTLL

-415 CIGTLTTNNFMEILA
+415 SVGTLTTNNFMEILA
-430 DSTFAAAGAVLS
+430 DSTFAAAGAILS
-442 GILTIGLLPFFEST
+442 GILTIGVLPFFEST

-465 LELSNPNS
+465 LELSNPNN

-512 IGAYYHDIGKTKRPY
+512 IGAYYHDVGKTKRPY
-527 FFRENQIGKKNP
+527 FFRENQFGKKNP
-539 HDRIKP
+539 HDRLKP
-545 EVSSRIIL
+545 EVSSKIII
-553 SHVKDGVDLA
+553 SHVKDGSELA
-563 REYNIPKTIEDF
+563 KEYNLPKTIHDF
-575 IATHHG
+575 IVTHHG

-612 KPMSKEQGILMLADS
+612 KPMSKEQGIVMLADS
-627 CEAAV
+627 TEAAV

-682 GIHHERIEYPEDNN
+682 GIHHERIEYPDDN
-696 KKESK
+696 KKEKK

>member
-1 MVMGK
+1 MGK
-6 FKKKIWG
+6 LKEKTFDIF
-13 MLKDYRKIILYIL
+13 KDYKKIILYII
-26 TFVILYGTLMTGL
+26 TFIVLYCTLMTGII
-39 VTQKYDLKVGDIPKS
+39 TRKYDLKVGDIPKS

-65 VATEA
+65 SATEA

-82 YSLRTDIQKQ
+82 YSLRTDVQKQ
-92 SEDKVR
+92 SEEKIK
-98 GFFNSVEK
+98 GFFSSVEK
-106 IISQEKI
+106 VL
-113 EAEQDKEKDKNQI
+113 AQDKPE
-126 IEEKAKDIPRTDF
+126 EEKAKLIPRAPF
-139 KITDSQAKILLSLN
+139 KITDAQANKIASMNEQSTKKLESVCIDGLN
-153 ESELKNLE
+153 KAY
-161 TICVEALTKSYE
+161 EA
-173 TPIEDGNPQDLSDAK
+173 PIEDGNEQDLKEAK
-188 KVYTDYIASSDLSD
+188 KEYTDFISSSDLSD
-202 LQKGIALKF
+202 SEKAIALNF
-211 VNVIEPNF
+211 VNVVEPNF

-232 TLKQVSPVMIKKNQI
+232 TLKQVPPVMIKKNQI
-247 VVNEGEPVT
+247 VVSEGEPVT
-256 AHQLDLL
+256 AHQLELL
-263 KALGLLSD
+263 GTLGLLSD
-271 STSSIY
+271 SASALY
-277 IYIALGFLVAIVMYL
+277 IYIALGVLVIIVMYL

-297 KKYYP
+297 HKYYP
-302 KIYSDFSKIVMISIL
+302 AINKEFSKIVMISIL

-327 FGIISNYLIPLACM
+327 FGMMSNYIIPLACM
-341 PMLMT
+341 PMLIT

-354 LVTSMLNVLLIA
+354 LVFSMLNVILIG
-366 GAVGFNANIIVLAVL
+366 GAVGFNPNIIILAIL
-381 NVVLAGTLL
+381 NVVLGGTLL

-415 CIGTLTTNNFMEILA
+415 SVGTLTTNNFMEILA
-430 DSTFAAAGAVLS
+430 DSTFSAAGAILS
-442 GILTIGLLPFFEST
+442 GILTIGVLPFFESI

-465 LELSNPNS
+465 LELSNPNN

-512 IGAYYHDIGKTKRPY
+512 IGAYYHDVGKTKRPY
-527 FFRENQIGKKNP
+527 FFRENQFGKKNP
-539 HDRIKP
+539 HDRLKP
-545 EVSSRIIL
+545 EVSSKIII
-553 SHVKDGVDLA
+553 SHVKDGSELA
-563 REYNIPKTIEDF
+563 KEYNLPKTIHDF
-575 IATHHG
+575 IVTHHG

-612 KPMSKEQGILMLADS
+612 KPMSKEQGIVMLADS
-627 CEAAV
+627 TEAAV

-650 IDDKLATG
+650 IDDKLASG

-682 GIHHERIEYPEDNN
+682 GIHHERIEYPDDN
-696 KKESK
+696 KKEKK

>member
-1 MVMGK
+1 MGK
-6 FKKKIWG
+6 LKEKTFDIF
-13 MLKDYRKIILYIL
+13 KDYKKIILYII
-26 TFVILYGTLMTGL
+26 TFIVLYCTLMTGII
-39 VTQKYDLKVGDIPKS
+39 TRKYDLKVGDIPKS

-65 VATEA
+65 SATEA

-82 YSLRTDIQKQ
+82 YSLRTDVQKQ
-92 SEDKVR
+92 SEEKIK
-98 GFFNSVEK
+98 GFFSSVEK
-106 IISQEKI
+106 VL
-113 EAEQDKEKDKNQI
+113 AQDKPE
-126 IEEKAKDIPRTDF
+126 EEKAKLIPRAPF
-139 KITDSQAKILLSLN
+139 KITDAQANKIASMNEQSTKKLESVCIDGLN
-153 ESELKNLE
+153 KAY
-161 TICVEALTKSYE
+161 EA
-173 TPIEDGNPQDLSDAK
+173 PIEDGNEQDLKEAK
-188 KVYTDYIASSDLSD
+188 KEYTDFISSSDLSD
-202 LQKGIALKF
+202 SEKAIALNF
-211 VNVIEPNF
+211 VNVVEPNF

-232 TLKQVSPVMIKKNQI
+232 TLKQVPPVMIKKNQI
-247 VVNEGEPVT
+247 VVSEGEPVT
-256 AHQLDLL
+256 AHQLELL
-263 KALGLLSD
+263 GTLGLLSD
-271 STSSIY
+271 SASALY
-277 IYIALGFLVAIVMYL
+277 IYIALGVLVIIVMYL

-297 KKYYP
+297 HKYYP
-302 KIYSDFSKIVMISIL
+302 AINKEFSKIVMISIL

-327 FGIISNYLIPLACM
+327 FGMMSNYIIPLACM
-341 PMLMT
+341 PMLIT

-354 LVTSMLNVLLIA
+354 LVFSMLNVILIG
-366 GAVGFNANIIVLAVL
+366 GAVGFNPNIIILAIL
-381 NVVLAGTLL
+381 NVVLGGTLL

-415 CIGTLTTNNFMEILA
+415 SVGTLITNNFMEILA
-430 DSTFAAAGAVLS
+430 DSTFAAAGAILS
-442 GILTIGLLPFFEST
+442 GILTIGVLPFFEST

-465 LELSNPNS
+465 LELSNPNN

-512 IGAYYHDIGKTKRPY
+512 IGAYYHDVGKTKRPY
-527 FFRENQIGKKNP
+527 FFRENQFGKKNP
-539 HDRIKP
+539 HDRLKP
-545 EVSSRIIL
+545 EVSSKIII
-553 SHVKDGVDLA
+553 SHVKDGSELA
-563 REYNIPKTIEDF
+563 KEYNLPKTIHDF
-575 IATHHG
+575 IVTHHG

-597 NPDEVKEE
+597 NSDEVKEE

-612 KPMSKEQGILMLADS
+612 KPMSKEQGIVMLADS
-627 CEAAV
+627 TEAAV

-650 IDDKLATG
+650 IDDKLASG

-682 GIHHERIEYPEDNN
+682 GIHHERIEYPDDN
-696 KKESK
+696 KKEKK

>member
-1 MVMGK
+1 MGK
-6 FKKKIWG
+6 LKEKTFNVF
-13 MLKDYRKIILYIL
+13 KDYKKIILYII
-26 TFVILYGTLMTGL
+26 TFIVLYCTLMTGII
-39 VTQKYDLKVGDIPKS
+39 TRKYDLKVGDIPKS

-65 VATEA
+65 SATEA

-82 YSLRTDIQKQ
+82 YSLRTDVQKQ
-92 SEDKVR
+92 SEEKIK
-98 GFFNSVEK
+98 GFFSSVEK
-106 IISQEKI
+106 VL
-113 EAEQDKEKDKNQI
+113 AQDKPE
-126 IEEKAKDIPRTDF
+126 EEKAKLIPRVPF
-139 KITDSQAKILLSLN
+139 KITDAQANKIASMNEQDIKKLESLC
-153 ESELKNLE
+153 
-161 TICVEALTKSYE
+161 IEALNKAYE
-173 TPIEDGNPQDLSDAK
+173 APIEDGNNQDLKDAK
-188 KVYTDYIASSDLSD
+188 KEYTDFISSSDLSD
-202 LQKGIALKF
+202 SEKAIALNF
-211 VNVIEPNF
+211 VNVVEPNF

-232 TLKQVSPVMIKKNQI
+232 TLKQVPPVMIKKNQI
-247 VVNEGEPVT
+247 VVSEGEPVT
-256 AHQLDLL
+256 AHQLELL
-263 KALGLLSD
+263 GTLGLLSD
-271 STSSIY
+271 SASGIY
-277 IYIALGFLVAIVMYL
+277 IYIALGILVIIVMYL

-297 KKYYP
+297 HKYYP
-302 KIYSDFSKIVMISIL
+302 NINKEFSKIVMISIL

-327 FGIISNYLIPLACM
+327 FGMMSNYIIPLACM
-341 PMLMT
+341 PMLIT

-354 LVTSMLNVLLIA
+354 LVFSMLNVILIG
-366 GAVGFNANIIVLAVL
+366 GAVGFNPNIIILAIL
-381 NVVLAGTLL
+381 NVVLGGTLL

-405 VAVLSSILTF
+405 VAVLSLILTF
-415 CIGTLTTNNFMEILA
+415 SVGTLTTNNFMEILA

-442 GILTIGLLPFFEST
+442 GILTIGVLPFFEST

-465 LELSNPNS
+465 LELSNPNN

-512 IGAYYHDIGKTKRPY
+512 IGAYYHDVGKTKRPY
-527 FFRENQIGKKNP
+527 FFRENQFGKKNP
-539 HDRIKP
+539 HDRLKP
-545 EVSSRIIL
+545 EVSSKIII
-553 SHVKDGVDLA
+553 SHVKDGSELA
-563 REYNIPKTIEDF
+563 KEYNLPKTIHDF
-575 IATHHG
+575 IVTHHG

-612 KPMSKEQGILMLADS
+612 KPMSKEQGIVMLADS
-627 CEAAV
+627 TEAAV

-682 GIHHERIEYPEDNN
+682 GIHHERIEYPDDN
-696 KKESK
+696 KKEKK

>member
-1 MVMGK
+1 MGK
-6 FKKKIWG
+6 
-13 MLKDYRKIILYIL
+13 LKDKTFDIFKDYKKIILYII
-26 TFVILYGTLMTGL
+26 TFIVLYCTLMTGII
-39 VTQKYDLKVGDIPKS
+39 TRKYDLKVGDIPKS

-65 VATEA
+65 SATEA

-82 YSLRTDIQKQ
+82 YSLRTDVQKQ
-92 SEDKVR
+92 SEEKIK
-98 GFFNSVEK
+98 GFFSSVEK
-106 IISQEKI
+106 VL
-113 EAEQDKEKDKNQI
+113 AQDKPE
-126 IEEKAKDIPRTDF
+126 EEKAKLIPRAPF
-139 KITDSQAKILLSLN
+139 KITDAQANKIASMNEQSTKKLESVCIDGLN
-153 ESELKNLE
+153 KAY
-161 TICVEALTKSYE
+161 EA
-173 TPIEDGNPQDLSDAK
+173 PIEDGNEQDLKEAK
-188 KVYTDYIASSDLSD
+188 KEYTDFVSSSDLSD
-202 LQKGIALKF
+202 SEKAIALNF
-211 VNVIEPNF
+211 VNVVEPNF

-232 TLKQVSPVMIKKNQI
+232 TLKQVPPVMIKKNQI
-247 VVNEGEPVT
+247 VVSEGEPVT
-256 AHQLDLL
+256 AHQLELL
-263 KALGLLSD
+263 GTLGLLSD
-271 STSSIY
+271 SASALY
-277 IYIALGFLVAIVMYL
+277 IYIALGVLVIIVMYL

-297 KKYYP
+297 HKYYP
-302 KIYSDFSKIVMISIL
+302 AINKEFSKIVMISIL

-327 FGIISNYLIPLACM
+327 FGMMSNYIIPLACM
-341 PMLMT
+341 PMLIT

-354 LVTSMLNVLLIA
+354 LVFSMLNVILIG
-366 GAVGFNANIIVLAVL
+366 GAVGFNPNIIILAIL
-381 NVVLAGTLL
+381 NVVLGGTLL

-415 CIGTLTTNNFMEILA
+415 SVGTLTTNNFMEILA
-430 DSTFAAAGAVLS
+430 DSTFAAAGAILS
-442 GILTIGLLPFFEST
+442 GILTIGVLPFFEST

-465 LELSNPNS
+465 LELSNPNN

-512 IGAYYHDIGKTKRPY
+512 IGAYYHDVGKTKRPY
-527 FFRENQIGKKNP
+527 FFRENQFGKKNP
-539 HDRIKP
+539 HDRLKP
-545 EVSSRIIL
+545 EVSSKIII
-553 SHVKDGVDLA
+553 SHVKDGSELA
-563 REYNIPKTIEDF
+563 KEYNLPKTIHDF
-575 IATHHG
+575 IVTHHG

-597 NPDEVKEE
+597 NPEEVKEE

-612 KPMSKEQGILMLADS
+612 KPMSKEQGIVMLADS
-627 CEAAV
+627 TEAAV

-650 IDDKLATG
+650 IDDKLASG

-682 GIHHERIEYPEDNN
+682 GIHHERIEYPDDN
-696 KKESK
+696 KKEKK

>member
-1 MVMGK
+1 MGK
-6 FKKKIWG
+6 LKEKTFDIF
-13 MLKDYRKIILYIL
+13 KDYKKIILYII
-26 TFVILYGTLMTGL
+26 TFIVLYCTLMTGII
-39 VTQKYDLKVGDIPKS
+39 TRKYDLKVGDIPKS

-65 VATEA
+65 SATEA

-82 YSLRTDIQKQ
+82 YSLRTDVQKQ
-92 SEDKVR
+92 SEEKIK
-98 GFFNSVEK
+98 GFFSSVEK
-106 IISQEKI
+106 VL
-113 EAEQDKEKDKNQI
+113 AQDKPE
-126 IEEKAKDIPRTDF
+126 EEKAKLIPRAPF
-139 KITDSQAKILLSLN
+139 KITDAQANKIASMNEQSTKKLESVCIDGLN
-153 ESELKNLE
+153 KAY
-161 TICVEALTKSYE
+161 EA
-173 TPIEDGNPQDLSDAK
+173 PIEDGNEQDLKEAK
-188 KVYTDYIASSDLSD
+188 KEYTDFISSSDLSD
-202 LQKGIALKF
+202 SEKAIALNF
-211 VNVIEPNF
+211 VNVVEPNF

-232 TLKQVSPVMIKKNQI
+232 TLKQVPPVMIKKNQI
-247 VVNEGEPVT
+247 VVSEGEPVT
-256 AHQLDLL
+256 AHQLELL
-263 KALGLLSD
+263 GTLGLLSD
-271 STSSIY
+271 SASALY
-277 IYIALGFLVAIVMYL
+277 IYIALGVLVIIVMYL

-297 KKYYP
+297 HKYYP
-302 KIYSDFSKIVMISIL
+302 AINKEFSKIVMISIL

-327 FGIISNYLIPLACM
+327 FGMMSNYIIPLACM
-341 PMLMT
+341 PMLIT

-354 LVTSMLNVLLIA
+354 LVFSMLNVILIG
-366 GAVGFNANIIVLAVL
+366 GAVGFNPNIIILAIL
-381 NVVLAGTLL
+381 NVVLGGTLL

-415 CIGTLTTNNFMEILA
+415 SVGTLTTNNFMEILA
-430 DSTFAAAGAVLS
+430 DSTFAAAGAILS
-442 GILTIGLLPFFEST
+442 GILTIGVLPFFEST

-465 LELSNPNS
+465 LELSNPNN

-512 IGAYYHDIGKTKRPY
+512 IGAYYHDVGKTKRPY
-527 FFRENQIGKKNP
+527 FFRENQFGKKNP
-539 HDRIKP
+539 HDRLKP
-545 EVSSRIIL
+545 EASSKIII
-553 SHVKDGVDLA
+553 SHVKDGSELA
-563 REYNIPKTIEDF
+563 KEYNLPKTIHDF
-575 IATHHG
+575 IVTHHG

-612 KPMSKEQGILMLADS
+612 KPMSKEQGIVMLADS
-627 CEAAV
+627 TEAAV

-650 IDDKLATG
+650 IDDKLASG

-682 GIHHERIEYPEDNN
+682 GIHHERIEYPDDN
-696 KKESK
+696 KKEKK

>member
-1 MVMGK
+1 MGK
-6 FKKKIWG
+6 LKGKTFDIF
-13 MLKDYRKIILYIL
+13 KDYKKIILYII
-26 TFVILYGTLMTGL
+26 TFIVLYCTLMTGII
-39 VTQKYDLKVGDIPKS
+39 TRKYDLKVGDIPKS

-65 VATEA
+65 SATEA

-82 YSLRTDIQKQ
+82 YSLRTDVQKQ
-92 SEDKVR
+92 SEEKIK
-98 GFFNSVEK
+98 GFFSSVEK
-106 IISQEKI
+106 VL
-113 EAEQDKEKDKNQI
+113 AQDKSE
-126 IEEKAKDIPRTDF
+126 EEKAKLIPRAPF
-139 KITDSQAKILLSLN
+139 KITDAQANKIASMNEQSTKKLESVCIDGLN
-153 ESELKNLE
+153 KAY
-161 TICVEALTKSYE
+161 EA
-173 TPIEDGNPQDLSDAK
+173 PIEDGNEQDLKEAK
-188 KVYTDYIASSDLSD
+188 KEYTDFISSSDLSD
-202 LQKGIALKF
+202 SEKAIALNF
-211 VNVIEPNF
+211 VNVVEPNF

-232 TLKQVSPVMIKKNQI
+232 TLKQVPPVMIKKNQI
-247 VVNEGEPVT
+247 VVSEGEPVT
-256 AHQLDLL
+256 AHQLELL
-263 KALGLLSD
+263 GTLGLLSD
-271 STSSIY
+271 SASALY
-277 IYIALGFLVAIVMYL
+277 IYIALGVLVIIVMYL

-297 KKYYP
+297 HKYYP
-302 KIYSDFSKIVMISIL
+302 AINKEFSKIVMISIL

-327 FGIISNYLIPLACM
+327 FGMMSNYIIPLACM
-341 PMLMT
+341 PMLIT

-354 LVTSMLNVLLIA
+354 LVFSMLNVILIG
-366 GAVGFNANIIVLAVL
+366 GAVGFNPNIIILAIL
-381 NVVLAGTLL
+381 NVVLGGTLL

-415 CIGTLTTNNFMEILA
+415 SVGTLTTNNFMEILA
-430 DSTFAAAGAVLS
+430 DSTFAAAGAILS
-442 GILTIGLLPFFEST
+442 GILTIGVLPFFEST

-465 LELSNPNS
+465 LELSNPNN

-512 IGAYYHDIGKTKRPY
+512 IGAYYHDVGKTKRPY
-527 FFRENQIGKKNP
+527 FFRENQFGKKNP
-539 HDRIKP
+539 HDRLKP
-545 EVSSRIIL
+545 EVSSKIII
-553 SHVKDGVDLA
+553 SHVKDGSELA
-563 REYNIPKTIEDF
+563 KEYNLPKTIHDF
-575 IATHHG
+575 IVTHHG

-597 NPDEVKEE
+597 NPEEVKEE

-612 KPMSKEQGILMLADS
+612 KPMSKEQGIVMLADS
-627 CEAAV
+627 TEAAV

-650 IDDKLATG
+650 IDDKLASG

-682 GIHHERIEYPEDNN
+682 GIHHERIEYPDDN
-696 KKESK
+696 KKEKK

>member
-1 MVMGK
+1 MGK
-6 FKKKIWG
+6 LKEKTFDIF
-13 MLKDYRKIILYIL
+13 KDYKKIILYII
-26 TFVILYGTLMTGL
+26 TFIVLYCTLMTGII
-39 VTQKYDLKVGDIPKS
+39 TRKYDLKVGDIPKS

-65 VATEA
+65 SATEA

-82 YSLRTDIQKQ
+82 YSLRTDVQKQ
-92 SEDKVR
+92 SEEKIK
-98 GFFNSVEK
+98 GFFSSVEK
-106 IISQEKI
+106 VL
-113 EAEQDKEKDKNQI
+113 AQDKPE
-126 IEEKAKDIPRTDF
+126 EEKAKLIPRAPF
-139 KITDSQAKILLSLN
+139 KITDAQANKIASMNEQSTKKLESVCIDGLN
-153 ESELKNLE
+153 KAY
-161 TICVEALTKSYE
+161 EA
-173 TPIEDGNPQDLSDAK
+173 PIEDGNEQDLKEAK
-188 KVYTDYIASSDLSD
+188 KEYTDFISSSDLSD
-202 LQKGIALKF
+202 SEKDIALNF
-211 VNVIEPNF
+211 VNVVEPNF

-232 TLKQVSPVMIKKNQI
+232 TLKQVPPVMIKKNQI
-247 VVNEGEPVT
+247 VVSEGEPVT
-256 AHQLDLL
+256 AHQLELL
-263 KALGLLSD
+263 GTLGLLSD
-271 STSSIY
+271 SASALY
-277 IYIALGFLVAIVMYL
+277 IYIALGVLVIIVMYL

-297 KKYYP
+297 HKYYP
-302 KIYSDFSKIVMISIL
+302 AINKEFSKIVMISIL

-327 FGIISNYLIPLACM
+327 FGMMSNYIIPLACM
-341 PMLMT
+341 PMLIT

-354 LVTSMLNVLLIA
+354 LVFSMLNVILIG
-366 GAVGFNANIIVLAVL
+366 GAVGFNPNIIILAIL
-381 NVVLAGTLL
+381 NVVLGGTLL

-415 CIGTLTTNNFMEILA
+415 SVGTLTTNNFMEILA
-430 DSTFAAAGAVLS
+430 DSTFAAAGAILS
-442 GILTIGLLPFFEST
+442 GILTIGVLPFFEST

-465 LELSNPNS
+465 LELSNPNN

-512 IGAYYHDIGKTKRPY
+512 IGAYYHDVGKTKRPY
-527 FFRENQIGKKNP
+527 FFRENQFGKKNP
-539 HDRIKP
+539 HDRLKP
-545 EVSSRIIL
+545 EVSSKIII
-553 SHVKDGVDLA
+553 SHVKDGSELA
-563 REYNIPKTIEDF
+563 KEYNLPKTIHDF
-575 IATHHG
+575 IVTHHG

-597 NPDEVKEE
+597 NPEEVKEE

-612 KPMSKEQGILMLADS
+612 KPMSKEQGIVMLADS
-627 CEAAV
+627 TEAAV

-650 IDDKLATG
+650 IDDKLASG

-682 GIHHERIEYPEDNN
+682 GIHHERIEYPDDN
-696 KKESK
+696 KKEKK